1 MQRILSKRVLR
12 DIRENLL
19 RYLALFFLVAMVMYM
34 VVAIVGAS
42 ETIMQGTEESA
53 AVHHREDGQF
63 GVFVPL
69 TDSEVTQIT
78 DKGVTVQQDFSLD
91 FHQGQATLRIYQAR
105 EKIDLFAPEQGAELP
120 MQGEILLE
128 QHYAEKHEL
137 GLGDTLTVGGRDFIV
152 AGIGSTP
159 DYDATYEKTSDT
171 TVDSNLFGVGFVT
184 AEDYEALKAGGQNFR
199 TEDYTY
205 TYLLNG
211 AMTDQELKELLQS
224 FELDRS
230 KVTDTYFLEMLADAE
245 ETKNDIQDG
254 IRELLDGVNELTDG
268 VDELAEHNTDLTDAA
283 DTLFDAMLEQVN
295 DSLEDAGVEVTL
307 TSSNYEQQLNT
318 MIADPHAYTASMQ
331 EDLQDI
337 KKSLDELQE
346 FRDGV
351 KSYTD
356 GVNAASAGGG
366 ALVGGMSKITENSAA
381 LNQGAYGIF
390 NAILGMV
397 NEQLK
402 TQLEPYAAYGITFSG
417 LTLDGYGEQLD
428 QMAAVF
434 TQKGASQT
442 AAQLAAV
449 KGQLD
454 KVARFR
460 DGVKAYTAGV
470 GEAAGGSQQLFGGL
484 SVLYTASEPLV
495 SGTDAVVDALMDM
508 VEAQLKE
515 NNITVDLTAD
525 NYKEELDRL
534 AAEGSMDIKLR
545 DSLQEAK
552 DTLADLE
559 DFREGIIEYTD
570 AVSEIA
576 DGSKELRDG
585 VRELQEEADDMIEE
599 YFTFDIDNLTQF
611 LIAEDNPR
619 IDAAAGDVVINRF
632 AGILAGIILMVL
644 FTYVISVFVIHNIEK
659 ESSVIGALYALGVT
673 RGQLLFH
680 YLLNPM
686 LISFLGGAVGCI
698 LGFSKYGTGWQMGD
712 SIAYYSLPP
721 MQIVTPGYLLFYS
734 LIMPPV
740 TAAVVNYL
748 VINKK
753 LKRTALSLLRN
764 EQTAGKAG
772 RIQNMNLGNMKFLL
786 RFQIRQMLREIRSA
800 FAVVIGMFICLL
812 ILMLSIDCAV
822 LCINFGNACLE
833 ETKYAYMYTYKYP
846 TEDVPEG
853 GTPAYVENL
862 KKEAYGYNLD
872 VTVLGIDDDNPYFPI
887 ATADKKNEI
896 VISSAAAQKFGVK
909 VGDKLVLSDEVNE
922 RDYAFTVKDIVSFTS
937 GLLILML
944 SIDCAV
950 LCINFGNACLE
961 ETKYAY
967 MYTYKYPTEDVP
979 EGGTPA
985 YVENLKKE
993 AYGYNLDVTVLGID
1007 DDNPYF
1013 PIATAD
1019 KKNEIVIS
1027 SAAAQKFG
1035 VKVGDKLV
1043 LSDEVNERDYAF
1055 TVKDIVSFTSGVYVF
1070 LDRDVMQEL
1079 FDQEDDYYNVV
1090 FADHALDIDNGR
1102 LYATVSK
1109 DNVAESSQIFTDM
1122 MGPMVVMLV
1131 AISAL
1136 IFMIVM
1142 YLMMKVMIDRSAFS
1156 ISLMKVF
1163 GYRRREIRRLYLDG
1177 NFYVIL
1183 LGAVICVPLAKW
1195 SMDLVYPYC
1204 IANVAIGMDLKFTPQ
1219 IYIMIYGGILLCYM
1233 VINFLLVGRL
1243 NKLVP
1248 AEILKNRE

>member
-19 RYLALFFLVAMVMYM
+19 RYLALFFLVALVMYM
-34 VVAIVGAS
+34 VVAIVGAA
-42 ETIMQGTEESA
+42 ETIMQGTKESGRI
-53 AVHHREDGQF
+53 HHREDGQF

-69 TDSEVTQIT
+69 TDDEIAQIT
-78 DKGVTVQQDFSLD
+78 EKGVTLQRDFSLD
-91 FHQGQATLRIYQAR
+91 FHLGQSTLRVYQAR
-105 EKIDLFAPEQGAELP
+105 ETVDLFVPSQGSELP
-120 MQGEILLE
+120 AQGEILLE

-137 GLGDTLTVGGRDFIV
+137 GLGDSLTVGGRDFIV
-152 AGIGSTP
+152 TGIGSTP
-159 DYDATYEKTSDT
+159 DYDAAYEKTSDT

-184 AEDYEALKAGGQNFR
+184 AEDYEALKAGGESLR

-205 TYLLNG
+205 TYLLND

-254 IRELLDGVNELTDG
+254 IRELLDGVNELADG
-268 VDELAEHNTDLTDAA
+268 VDELAEHNAELTDAA

-295 DSLEDAGVEVTL
+295 DSLKDAGVEVTL

-318 MIADPHAYTASMQ
+318 MIANPHAYTASMRQ
-331 EDLQDI
+331 DLQDI

-346 FRDGV
+346 YTDGI
-351 KSYTD
+351 KAYTD
-356 GVNAASAGGG
+356 GVNAASDGSGK
-366 ALVGGMSKITENSAA
+366 LVVGMGQITANSDA
-381 LNQGAYGIF
+381 LNQGADAIF

-397 NEQLK
+397 NEQL
-402 TQLEPYAAYGITFSG
+402 QAQFNAAGFPFSG
-417 LTLDGYGEQLD
+417 LTADGYGKELD
-428 QMAAVF
+428 QMAAMF
-434 TQKGASQT
+434 TQMGASQV
-442 AAQLAAV
+442 AAQLSAV
-449 KGQLD
+449 KSQLD
-454 KVARFR
+454 TVAQFR
-460 DGVKAYTAGV
+460 DGVKAYTKGV
-470 GEAAGGSQQLFGGL
+470 GEASIGNQQLFGGL
-484 SVLYTASEPLV
+484 STLYTASETV
-495 SGTDAVVDALMDM
+495 VDGTDAVVDALIDM

-515 NNITVDLTAD
+515 SDITVDLTSD

-534 AAEGSMDIKLR
+534 MAEGSSVDVKLK
-545 DSLQEAK
+545 DSLNDAK

-559 DFREGIIEYTD
+559 DFREGIIDYTD
-570 AVSEIA
+570 AVDEIA
-576 DGSKELRDG
+576 DGSRELRDG
-585 VRELQEEADDMIEE
+585 VQELQDETDDMIEE
-599 YFTFDIDNLTQF
+599 YFAFDIDNLTQF
-611 LIAEDNPR
+611 LIAADNPR
-619 IDAAAGDVVINRF
+619 IDAAAGDVIINRF

-686 LISFLGGAVGCI
+686 LIAFLGGVVGCI

-721 MQIVTPGYLLFYS
+721 MRIVTPGYLLFYS

-740 TAAVVNYL
+740 TAVVVNYL

-753 LKRTALSLLRN
+753 LKCTALSLLRN

-812 ILMLSIDCAV
+812 ILMMSIDCAV

-909 VGDKLVLSDEVNE
+909 VGEKLVLSDEVNE
-922 RDYAFTVKDIVSFTS
+922 RDYAFTVKNIV
-937 GLLILML
+937 
-944 SIDCAV
+944 
-950 LCINFGNACLE
+950 
-961 ETKYAY
+961 
-967 MYTYKYPTEDVP
+967 
-979 EGGTPA
+979 
-985 YVENLKKE
+985 
-993 AYGYNLDVTVLGID
+993 
-1007 DDNPYF
+1007 
-1013 PIATAD
+1013 
-1019 KKNEIVIS
+1019 
-1027 SAAAQKFG
+1027 
-1035 VKVGDKLV
+1035 
-1043 LSDEVNERDYAF
+1043 R
-1055 TVKDIVSFTSGVYVF
+1055 FTSGVYVF
-1070 LDRDVMQEL
+1070 LDRDIMQEL

-1109 DNVAESSQIFTDM
+1109 ENVEESSQIFTDM

-1183 LGAVICVPLAKW
+1183 LGALICVPLAKW

-1219 IYIMIYGGILLCYM
+1219 IYIMIYGGIWLCYI

-1248 AEILKNRE
+1248 AEVLKNRE

>member
-19 RYLALFFLVAMVMYM
+19 RYLALFFLVALVMYM
-34 VVAIVGAS
+34 VVAIVGAA
-42 ETIMQGTEESA
+42 ETIMQGTKESGRI
-53 AVHHREDGQF
+53 HHREDGQF

-69 TDSEVTQIT
+69 TDDEIAQIT
-78 DKGVTVQQDFSLD
+78 EKGVTLQRDFSLD
-91 FHQGQATLRIYQAR
+91 FHLGQSTLRVYQAR
-105 EKIDLFAPEQGAELP
+105 ETVDLFVPSQGSEVPA
-120 MQGEILLE
+120 QGEILLE

-137 GLGDTLTVGGRDFIV
+137 GLGDSLTVGGRDFIV
-152 AGIGSTP
+152 TGIGSTP
-159 DYDATYEKTSDT
+159 DYDAAYEKTSDT

-184 AEDYEALKAGGQNFR
+184 AEDYEALKAGGESFR

-205 TYLLNG
+205 TYLLND

-254 IRELLDGVNELTDG
+254 IRELLDGVNELADG
-268 VDELAEHNTDLTDAA
+268 VDELAEHNAELTDAA

-295 DSLEDAGVEVTL
+295 DSLKDAGVEVTL

-318 MIADPHAYTASMQ
+318 MIANPHAYTASMRQ
-331 EDLQDI
+331 DLQDI

-346 FRDGV
+346 YKDGIQA
-351 KSYTD
+351 YTD
-356 GVNAASAGGG
+356 GVNAASDGSGK
-366 ALVGGMSKITENSAA
+366 LVVGMGQITANSDA
-381 LNQGAYGIF
+381 LNQGADAIF

-397 NEQLK
+397 NEQLQAQFN
-402 TQLEPYAAYGITFSG
+402 TFVFPFSG
-417 LTLDGYGEQLD
+417 LTTDGYGKELD
-428 QMAAVF
+428 QMAVMF
-434 TQKGASQT
+434 TQMGYSQV
-442 AAQLAAV
+442 AAQLSTV

-454 KVARFR
+454 TVAKFR
-460 DGVKAYTAGV
+460 DGVKAYTKGV
-470 GEAAGGSQQLFGGL
+470 GEASIGNQQLFGGL
-484 SVLYTASEPLV
+484 STLYTASEV
-495 SGTDAVVDALMDM
+495 VVDGTDAVVDALIDM

-515 NNITVDLTAD
+515 SDITVDLTAD
-525 NYKEELDRL
+525 NYKEELERL
-534 AAEGSMDIKLR
+534 TTEGSSVDAKLK
-545 DSLQEAK
+545 DSLKEAK
-552 DTLADLE
+552 ETLADLE
-559 DFREGIIEYTD
+559 DFREGIIDYTD
-570 AVSEIA
+570 AVDEIA
-576 DGSKELRDG
+576 DGSRELRDG
-585 VRELQEEADDMIEE
+585 VQELQDETDDMIEE
-599 YFTFDIDNLTQF
+599 YFAFDIDNLTQF
-611 LIAEDNPR
+611 LITADNPR

-686 LISFLGGAVGCI
+686 LIAFLGGVVGCI

-721 MQIVTPGYLLFYS
+721 MRIVTPGYLLFYS
-734 LIMPPV
+734 LIMPPA

-753 LKRTALSLLRN
+753 LNRTALSLLRN

-812 ILMLSIDCAV
+812 ILMMSIDCAV

-887 ATADKKNEI
+887 VTADKKNEI

-909 VGDKLVLSDEVNE
+909 AGDKLVLSDEVNE
-922 RDYAFTVKDIVSFTS
+922 RDYAFTVKNIV
-937 GLLILML
+937 
-944 SIDCAV
+944 
-950 LCINFGNACLE
+950 N
-961 ETKYAY
+961 
-967 MYTYKYPTEDVP
+967 
-979 EGGTPA
+979 
-985 YVENLKKE
+985 
-993 AYGYNLDVTVLGID
+993 
-1007 DDNPYF
+1007 
-1013 PIATAD
+1013 
-1019 KKNEIVIS
+1019 
-1027 SAAAQKFG
+1027 
-1035 VKVGDKLV
+1035 
-1043 LSDEVNERDYAF
+1043 
-1055 TVKDIVSFTSGVYVF
+1055 FTSGVYVF

-1109 DNVAESSQIFTDM
+1109 ENVEESSQIFTDM

-1163 GYRRREIRRLYLDG
+1163 GYRRREIRKLYLDG

-1183 LGAVICVPLAKW
+1183 LGALICVPLAKW

-1204 IANVAIGMDLKFTPQ
+1204 IANVAIGMDIRFTPQ

-1248 AEILKNRE
+1248 AEVLKNRE

>member
-1 MQRILSKRVLR
+1 MRSGFRRQNWRICRMQRILSKRVLR

-34 VVAIVGAS
+34 VVAIVGAA

-152 AGIGSTP
+152 AGIGSIP

-211 AMTDQELKELLQS
+211 AMTDQELKEPLQS

-331 EDLQDI
+331 QDLQDI

-381 LNQGAYGIF
+381 LNQGADGIF

-402 TQLEPYAAYGITFSG
+402 AQLEPYAAYGITFSR

-454 KVARFR
+454 TVAQFR

-515 NNITVDLTAD
+515 SNITVDLTAD

-534 AAEGSMDIKLR
+534 AAEGSSMDIKLR

-721 MQIVTPGYLLFYS
+721 MQIVTPGYLLF
-734 LIMPPV
+734 
-740 TAAVVNYL
+740 
-748 VINKK
+748 
-753 LKRTALSLLRN
+753 
-764 EQTAGKAG
+764 
-772 RIQNMNLGNMKFLL
+772 
-786 RFQIRQMLREIRSA
+786 
-800 FAVVIGMFICLL
+800 
-812 ILMLSIDCAV
+812 
-822 LCINFGNACLE
+822 
-833 ETKYAYMYTYKYP
+833 
-846 TEDVPEG
+846 
-853 GTPAYVENL
+853 
-862 KKEAYGYNLD
+862 
-872 VTVLGIDDDNPYFPI
+872 TV
-887 ATADKKNEI
+887 
-896 VISSAAAQKFGVK
+896 
-909 VGDKLVLSDEVNE
+909 
-922 RDYAFTVKDIVSFTS
+922 
-937 GLLILML
+937 
-944 SIDCAV
+944 
-950 LCINFGNACLE
+950 
-961 ETKYAY
+961 
-967 MYTYKYPTEDVP
+967 
-979 EGGTPA
+979 
-985 YVENLKKE
+985 
-993 AYGYNLDVTVLGID
+993 
-1007 DDNPYF
+1007 
-1013 PIATAD
+1013 
-1019 KKNEIVIS
+1019 
-1027 SAAAQKFG
+1027 
-1035 VKVGDKLV
+1035 
-1043 LSDEVNERDYAF
+1043 
-1055 TVKDIVSFTSGVYVF
+1055 
-1070 LDRDVMQEL
+1070 
-1079 FDQEDDYYNVV
+1079 
-1090 FADHALDIDNGR
+1090 
-1102 LYATVSK
+1102 
-1109 DNVAESSQIFTDM
+1109 
-1122 MGPMVVMLV
+1122 
-1131 AISAL
+1131 
-1136 IFMIVM
+1136 
-1142 YLMMKVMIDRSAFS
+1142 
-1156 ISLMKVF
+1156 
-1163 GYRRREIRRLYLDG
+1163 
-1177 NFYVIL
+1177 
-1183 LGAVICVPLAKW
+1183 
-1195 SMDLVYPYC
+1195 
-1204 IANVAIGMDLKFTPQ
+1204 
-1219 IYIMIYGGILLCYM
+1219 
-1233 VINFLLVGRL
+1233 
-1243 NKLVP
+1243 
-1248 AEILKNRE
+1248 

>member
-1 MQRILSKRVLR
+1 MRSGFRRRNWRICRMQRILSKRVLR

-19 RYLALFFLVAMVMYM
+19 RYLALFFLVALVMYM
-34 VVAIVGAS
+34 VVAIVGAA
-42 ETIMQGTEESA
+42 ETIMQGTKESGRI
-53 AVHHREDGQF
+53 HHREDGQF

-69 TDSEVTQIT
+69 TDDEIAQIT
-78 DKGVTVQQDFSLD
+78 EKGVTLQRDFSLD
-91 FHQGQATLRIYQAR
+91 FHLGQSTLRVYQAR
-105 EKIDLFAPEQGAELP
+105 ETVDLFVPSQGSEVPA
-120 MQGEILLE
+120 QGEILLE

-137 GLGDTLTVGGRDFIV
+137 GLGDTLTVGGRDFTV
-152 AGIGSTP
+152 SGIGSTP
-159 DYDATYEKTSDT
+159 DYDAAYEKTSDT

-184 AEDYEALKAGGQNFR
+184 AEDYEALKAGGENFR

-205 TYLLNG
+205 TYLLND

-245 ETKNDIQDG
+245 ETRNDIQDG
-254 IRELLDGVNELTDG
+254 IRELLDGVNELADG
-268 VDELAEHNTDLTDAA
+268 VDELAEHNAELTDAV

-295 DSLEDAGVEVTL
+295 DSLKEAGVEVTL
-307 TSSNYEQQLNT
+307 TSSNYEQQLNN
-318 MIADPHAYTASMQ
+318 MIANPHAYTASMRQ
-331 EDLQDI
+331 DLQDI

-346 FRDGV
+346 YKDGI
-351 KSYTD
+351 KAYTD
-356 GVNAASAGGG
+356 GVNAASDGSGK
-366 ALVGGMSKITENSAA
+366 LVVGMGQITANSDA
-381 LNQGAYGIF
+381 LNQGADAIF

-397 NEQLK
+397 NKQL
-402 TQLEPYAAYGITFSG
+402 QAQFSAAGFSG
-417 LTLDGYGEQLD
+417 LTADGYGKELD
-428 QMAAVF
+428 QMAATF
-434 TQKGASQT
+434 TQMGASQV
-442 AAQLAAV
+442 AAQLSAV
-449 KGQLD
+449 KNQLD
-454 KVARFR
+454 KVAQFR
-460 DGVKAYTAGV
+460 DGVKAYTKGV
-470 GEAAGGSQQLFGGL
+470 GEASIGNQQLFCGL
-484 SVLYTASEPLV
+484 STLYTASEPLV

-508 VEAQLKE
+508 VEAQLE
-515 NNITVDLTAD
+515 ESDISVDLTAD
-525 NYKEELDRL
+525 NYKEELERL
-534 AAEGSMDIKLR
+534 TAEGSSVDAKLK
-545 DSLQEAK
+545 DSLKEAK

-559 DFREGIIEYTD
+559 DFREGIIDYTD
-570 AVSEIA
+570 AVDEIA
-576 DGSKELRDG
+576 DGSRELRDG
-585 VRELQEEADDMIEE
+585 VQELQDQTDDMIEE

-611 LIAEDNPR
+611 LIAADNPR

-686 LISFLGGAVGCI
+686 LIAFLGGVVGCI

-721 MQIVTPGYLLFYS
+721 MRIVTPGYLLFYS

-740 TAAVVNYL
+740 TAVVVNYL

-753 LKRTALSLLRN
+753 LKCTALSLLRN

-812 ILMLSIDCAV
+812 ILM
-822 LCINFGNACLE
+822 
-833 ETKYAYMYTYKYP
+833 M
-846 TEDVPEG
+846 
-853 GTPAYVENL
+853 
-862 KKEAYGYNLD
+862 
-872 VTVLGIDDDNPYFPI
+872 
-887 ATADKKNEI
+887 
-896 VISSAAAQKFGVK
+896 
-909 VGDKLVLSDEVNE
+909 
-922 RDYAFTVKDIVSFTS
+922 
-937 GLLILML
+937 

-1070 LDRDVMQEL
+1070 LDRDIMQEL

-1109 DNVAESSQIFTDM
+1109 ENVEESSQIFTDM

-1183 LGAVICVPLAKW
+1183 LGALICVPLAKW

-1248 AEILKNRE
+1248 AEVLKNRE

>member
-19 RYLALFFLVAMVMYM
+19 RYLALFFLVALVMYM
-34 VVAIVGAS
+34 VVAIVGAA
-42 ETIMQGTEESA
+42 ETIMQGTKESGRI
-53 AVHHREDGQF
+53 HHREDGQF

-69 TDSEVTQIT
+69 TDDEIAQIT
-78 DKGVTVQQDFSLD
+78 EKGVTLQRDFSLD
-91 FHQGQATLRIYQAR
+91 FHLGQSTLRVYQAR
-105 EKIDLFAPEQGAELP
+105 ETVDLFVPSQGSEVPA
-120 MQGEILLE
+120 QGEILLE

-137 GLGDTLTVGGRDFIV
+137 RLGDSLTVGGRDFIV
-152 AGIGSTP
+152 TGIGSTP
-159 DYDATYEKTSDT
+159 DYDAAYEKTSDT

-184 AEDYEALKAGGQNFR
+184 AEDYEALKAGGESFR

-205 TYLLNG
+205 TYLLND

-254 IRELLDGVNELTDG
+254 IRELLDGVNELADG
-268 VDELAEHNTDLTDAA
+268 VDELAEHNAELTDAA

-295 DSLEDAGVEVTL
+295 DSLKDAGVEVTL

-318 MIADPHAYTASMQ
+318 MIANPHAYTASMRQ
-331 EDLQDI
+331 DLQDI

-346 FRDGV
+346 YKDGIQA
-351 KSYTD
+351 YTD
-356 GVNAASAGGG
+356 GVNAASDGSGK
-366 ALVGGMSKITENSAA
+366 LVVGMGQITANSDA
-381 LNQGAYGIF
+381 LNQGADAIF

-397 NEQLK
+397 NEQLQAQFN
-402 TQLEPYAAYGITFSG
+402 TFGFPFSG
-417 LTLDGYGEQLD
+417 LTTDGYGKELD
-428 QMAAVF
+428 QMAVMF
-434 TQKGASQT
+434 TQMGYSQV
-442 AAQLAAV
+442 AAQLSTV

-454 KVARFR
+454 TVAKFR
-460 DGVKAYTAGV
+460 DGVKAYTKGV
-470 GEAAGGSQQLFGGL
+470 WEASIGNQQLFGGL
-484 SVLYTASEPLV
+484 STLYTASEV
-495 SGTDAVVDALMDM
+495 VVDGTDAVVDALIDM

-515 NNITVDLTAD
+515 SDITVDLTAD
-525 NYKEELDRL
+525 NYKEELERL
-534 AAEGSMDIKLR
+534 TTEGSSVDAKLK
-545 DSLQEAK
+545 DSLKEAK

-559 DFREGIIEYTD
+559 DFREGIIDYTD
-570 AVSEIA
+570 AVDEIA
-576 DGSKELRDG
+576 DGSRELRDG
-585 VRELQEEADDMIEE
+585 VQELQDETDDMIEE

-611 LIAEDNPR
+611 LIAADNPR
-619 IDAAAGDVVINRF
+619 IDAAAGDVIINRF

-686 LISFLGGAVGCI
+686 LIAFLGGVVGCI

-721 MQIVTPGYLLFYS
+721 MRIVTPGYLLFYS

-740 TAAVVNYL
+740 TAVVVNYL

-753 LKRTALSLLRN
+753 LKCTALSLLRN

-812 ILMLSIDCAV
+812 ILMMSIDCAV

-909 VGDKLVLSDEVNE
+909 VGE
-922 RDYAFTVKDIVSFTS
+922 
-937 GLLILML
+937 
-944 SIDCAV
+944 
-950 LCINFGNACLE
+950 
-961 ETKYAY
+961 
-967 MYTYKYPTEDVP
+967 
-979 EGGTPA
+979 
-985 YVENLKKE
+985 
-993 AYGYNLDVTVLGID
+993 
-1007 DDNPYF
+1007 
-1013 PIATAD
+1013 
-1019 KKNEIVIS
+1019 
-1027 SAAAQKFG
+1027 
-1035 VKVGDKLV
+1035 KLV

-1070 LDRDVMQEL
+1070 LDRDIMQEL

-1109 DNVAESSQIFTDM
+1109 ENVEESSQIFTDM

-1183 LGAVICVPLAKW
+1183 LGALICVPLAKW

-1219 IYIMIYGGILLCYM
+1219 IYIMIYGGIWLCYM

-1248 AEILKNRE
+1248 AEVLKNRE

>member
-1 MQRILSKRVLR
+1 MRSGFRRQNWRICRMQRILSKRVLR

-19 RYLALFFLVAMVMYM
+19 RYLALFFLVALVMYM
-34 VVAIVGAS
+34 VVAIVGAA
-42 ETIMQGTEESA
+42 ETIMQGTKESGRL
-53 AVHHREDGQF
+53 HHREDGQF

-69 TDSEVTQIT
+69 TDGEIAQIT
-78 DKGVTVQQDFSLD
+78 EKGVTLQRDFSMD
-91 FHQGQATLRIYQAR
+91 FHLGQSTLRVYQAR
-105 EKIDLFAPEQGAELP
+105 ENVDLFVSSQGSEVPA
-120 MQGEILLE
+120 QGEILLE

-137 GLGDTLTVGGRDFIV
+137 GLGDTLTVGGRDFTV
-152 AGIGSTP
+152 TGIGSTP
-159 DYDATYEKTSDT
+159 DYDAAYEKTSDT

-184 AEDYEALKAGGQNFR
+184 AQDYEALKAGGENFR

-205 TYLLNG
+205 TYLLND

-254 IRELLDGVNELTDG
+254 IRELLDGVNELADG
-268 VDELAEHNTDLTDAA
+268 VDELAEHNAELTDAA

-295 DSLEDAGVEVTL
+295 DSLKDAGVEVTL

-318 MIADPHAYTASMQ
+318 MITNPHAYTASIRQ
-331 EDLQDI
+331 DLQEA
-337 KKSLDELQE
+337 KKSLEELQE
-346 FRDGV
+346 YKDGI
-351 KSYTD
+351 KAYTD
-356 GVNAASAGGG
+356 GVNAASDGSGK
-366 ALVGGMSKITENSAA
+366 LVVGMGQITANSDA
-381 LNQGAYGIF
+381 LNQGADAIF

-397 NEQLK
+397 NEQLQA
-402 TQLEPYAAYGITFSG
+402 QLSTVKS
-417 LTLDGYGEQLD
+417 QLD
-428 QMAAVF
+428 TV
-434 TQKGASQT
+434 
-442 AAQLAAV
+442 AQ
-449 KGQLD
+449 
-454 KVARFR
+454 FR
-460 DGVKAYTAGV
+460 DGVKTYTKGV
-470 GEAAGGSQQLFGGL
+470 GEASIGSQQLFCGL
-484 SVLYTASEPLV
+484 STLYTASETV
-495 SGTDAVVDALMDM
+495 VDGTDAVVDALIDM

-515 NNITVDLTAD
+515 SDITVDLTSD

-534 AAEGSMDIKLR
+534 MAEGSSVDVKLK
-545 DSLQEAK
+545 DSLNDAK

-559 DFREGIIEYTD
+559 DFREGIIDYTD
-570 AVSEIA
+570 AVDEIA
-576 DGSKELRDG
+576 DGSRELRDG
-585 VRELQEEADDMIEE
+585 VQELQDETDDMIEE
-599 YFTFDIDNLTQF
+599 YFAFDIDNLTQF
-611 LIAEDNPR
+611 LIAADNPR
-619 IDAAAGDVVINRF
+619 MDAAAGDVVINRF

-680 YLLNPM
+680 YLLNPL

-698 LGFSKYGTGWQMGD
+698 LGFSEYGTGWQMGD

-721 MQIVTPGYLLFYS
+721 MRIVTPGYLLFYS

-753 LKRTALSLLRN
+753 LKCTALSLLRN

-812 ILMLSIDCAV
+812 ILMMSIDCAV

-846 TEDVPEG
+846 TENVPEG
-853 GTPAYVENL
+853 GIPAYVENL

-887 ATADKKNEI
+887 VTADKKNEI

-922 RDYAFTVKDIVSFTS
+922 RDYAFTVKNIV
-937 GLLILML
+937 
-944 SIDCAV
+944 
-950 LCINFGNACLE
+950 N
-961 ETKYAY
+961 
-967 MYTYKYPTEDVP
+967 
-979 EGGTPA
+979 
-985 YVENLKKE
+985 
-993 AYGYNLDVTVLGID
+993 
-1007 DDNPYF
+1007 
-1013 PIATAD
+1013 
-1019 KKNEIVIS
+1019 
-1027 SAAAQKFG
+1027 
-1035 VKVGDKLV
+1035 
-1043 LSDEVNERDYAF
+1043 
-1055 TVKDIVSFTSGVYVF
+1055 FTSGVYVF

-1109 DNVAESSQIFTDM
+1109 ENVEESSQIFTDM

-1183 LGAVICVPLAKW
+1183 LGALICVPLAKW

-1204 IANVAIGMDLKFTPQ
+1204 IANVAIGMDIKFTPQ
-1219 IYIMIYGGILLCYM
+1219 IYIMIYGGIWLCYI

-1248 AEILKNRE
+1248 AEVLKNRE

>member
-34 VVAIVGAS
+34 VVAIVGAA

-254 IRELLDGVNELTDG
+254 IRELLDGVNELADG

-318 MIADPHAYTASMQ
+318 MIADPHAYTASMRQ
-331 EDLQDI
+331 DLQDI

-381 LNQGAYGIF
+381 LNQGADGIF

-402 TQLEPYAAYGITFSG
+402 ARLEPYAAYGITFSG

-454 KVARFR
+454 TVAQFR

-495 SGTDAVVDALMDM
+495 SGTDAIVDALMDM

-534 AAEGSMDIKLR
+534 AAEGSSMDIKLR

-764 EQTAGKAG
+764 EQPAGKAG
-772 RIQNMNLGNMKFLL
+772 RVQNMNLGNMKFLL

-822 LCINFGNACLE
+822 LCINFGNA
-833 ETKYAYMYTYKYP
+833 
-846 TEDVPEG
+846 
-853 GTPAYVENL
+853 
-862 KKEAYGYNLD
+862 
-872 VTVLGIDDDNPYFPI
+872 
-887 ATADKKNEI
+887 
-896 VISSAAAQKFGVK
+896 
-909 VGDKLVLSDEVNE
+909 
-922 RDYAFTVKDIVSFTS
+922 
-937 GLLILML
+937 
-944 SIDCAV
+944 
-950 LCINFGNACLE
+950 
-961 ETKYAY
+961 
-967 MYTYKYPTEDVP
+967 
-979 EGGTPA
+979 
-985 YVENLKKE
+985 
-993 AYGYNLDVTVLGID
+993 
-1007 DDNPYF
+1007 
-1013 PIATAD
+1013 
-1019 KKNEIVIS
+1019 
-1027 SAAAQKFG
+1027 
-1035 VKVGDKLV
+1035 
-1043 LSDEVNERDYAF
+1043 
-1055 TVKDIVSFTSGVYVF
+1055 
-1070 LDRDVMQEL
+1070 
-1079 FDQEDDYYNVV
+1079 
-1090 FADHALDIDNGR
+1090 
-1102 LYATVSK
+1102 
-1109 DNVAESSQIFTDM
+1109 
-1122 MGPMVVMLV
+1122 
-1131 AISAL
+1131 
-1136 IFMIVM
+1136 
-1142 YLMMKVMIDRSAFS
+1142 
-1156 ISLMKVF
+1156 
-1163 GYRRREIRRLYLDG
+1163 
-1177 NFYVIL
+1177 
-1183 LGAVICVPLAKW
+1183 
-1195 SMDLVYPYC
+1195 
-1204 IANVAIGMDLKFTPQ
+1204 
-1219 IYIMIYGGILLCYM
+1219 
-1233 VINFLLVGRL
+1233 
-1243 NKLVP
+1243 
-1248 AEILKNRE
+1248 

>member
-19 RYLALFFLVAMVMYM
+19 RYLALFFLVALVMYM
-34 VVAIVGAS
+34 VVAIVGAA
-42 ETIMQGTEESA
+42 ETIMQGTKESGRI
-53 AVHHREDGQF
+53 HHREDGQF

-69 TDSEVTQIT
+69 TDDEIAQIT
-78 DKGVTVQQDFSLD
+78 EKGVTLQRDFSLD
-91 FHQGQATLRIYQAR
+91 FHLGQSTLRVYQAR
-105 EKIDLFAPEQGAELP
+105 ETVDLFVPSQGSELP
-120 MQGEILLE
+120 AQGEILLE

-137 GLGDTLTVGGRDFIV
+137 GLGDSLTVGGRDFIV
-152 AGIGSTP
+152 TGIGSTP
-159 DYDATYEKTSDT
+159 DYDAAYEKTSDT

-184 AEDYEALKAGGQNFR
+184 AEDYEALKAGGESLR

-205 TYLLNG
+205 TYLLND

-254 IRELLDGVNELTDG
+254 IRELLDGVNELADG
-268 VDELAEHNTDLTDAA
+268 VDELAEHNAELTDAA

-295 DSLEDAGVEVTL
+295 DSLKDAGVEVTL

-318 MIADPHAYTASMQ
+318 MIANPHAYTASMRQ
-331 EDLQDI
+331 DLQDI

-346 FRDGV
+346 YTDGI
-351 KSYTD
+351 KAYTD
-356 GVNAASAGGG
+356 GVNAASDGSGK
-366 ALVGGMSKITENSAA
+366 LVVGMGQITANSDA
-381 LNQGAYGIF
+381 LNQGADAIF

-397 NEQLK
+397 NEQL
-402 TQLEPYAAYGITFSG
+402 QAQFNAAGFPFSG
-417 LTLDGYGEQLD
+417 LTADGYGKELD
-428 QMAAVF
+428 QMAAMF
-434 TQKGASQT
+434 TQMGASQV
-442 AAQLAAV
+442 AAQLSAV
-449 KGQLD
+449 KSQLD
-454 KVARFR
+454 TVAQFR
-460 DGVKAYTAGV
+460 DGVKAYTKGV
-470 GEAAGGSQQLFGGL
+470 GEASIGNQQLFGGL
-484 SVLYTASEPLV
+484 STLYTASEV
-495 SGTDAVVDALMDM
+495 VVDGTDAVVDALIDM

-515 NNITVDLTAD
+515 SDITVDLTAD
-525 NYKEELDRL
+525 NYKEELERL
-534 AAEGSMDIKLR
+534 TTEGSSVDAKLK
-545 DSLQEAK
+545 DSLKEAK

-559 DFREGIIEYTD
+559 DFREGIIDYTD
-570 AVSEIA
+570 AVDEIA
-576 DGSKELRDG
+576 DGSRELRDG
-585 VRELQEEADDMIEE
+585 VQELQDETDDMIEE

-611 LIAEDNPR
+611 LIAADNPR
-619 IDAAAGDVVINRF
+619 MDAAAGDVIINRF

-686 LISFLGGAVGCI
+686 LIAFLGGAVGCI
-698 LGFSKYGTGWQMGD
+698 LGFSEYGTGWQMGD
-712 SIAYYSLPP
+712 STAYYSLPP
-721 MQIVTPGYLLFYS
+721 MRIVTPGYLLFYS

-753 LKRTALSLLRN
+753 LKCTALSLLRN

-812 ILMLSIDCAV
+812 ILMMSIDCAV

-909 VGDKLVLSDEVNE
+909 AGDKLVLSDEVNE
-922 RDYAFTVKDIVSFTS
+922 RDYAFTVKNIV
-937 GLLILML
+937 
-944 SIDCAV
+944 
-950 LCINFGNACLE
+950 N
-961 ETKYAY
+961 
-967 MYTYKYPTEDVP
+967 
-979 EGGTPA
+979 
-985 YVENLKKE
+985 
-993 AYGYNLDVTVLGID
+993 
-1007 DDNPYF
+1007 
-1013 PIATAD
+1013 
-1019 KKNEIVIS
+1019 
-1027 SAAAQKFG
+1027 
-1035 VKVGDKLV
+1035 
-1043 LSDEVNERDYAF
+1043 
-1055 TVKDIVSFTSGVYVF
+1055 FTSGVYVF
-1070 LDRDVMQEL
+1070 LNRDVMQEL

-1109 DNVAESSQIFTDM
+1109 ENVEESSQIFTDM

-1183 LGAVICVPLAKW
+1183 LGALICVPLAKW

-1248 AEILKNRE
+1248 AEVLKNRE

>member
-19 RYLALFFLVAMVMYM
+19 RYLALFFLVALVMYM
-34 VVAIVGAS
+34 VVAIVGAA
-42 ETIMQGTEESA
+42 ETIMQGTKESGRI
-53 AVHHREDGQF
+53 HHREDGQF

-69 TDSEVTQIT
+69 TDDEIAQIT
-78 DKGVTVQQDFSLD
+78 EKGVTLQRDFSLD
-91 FHQGQATLRIYQAR
+91 FHLGQSTLRVYQAR
-105 EKIDLFAPEQGAELP
+105 ETVDLFVPSQGSEVPA
-120 MQGEILLE
+120 QGEILLE

-137 GLGDTLTVGGRDFIV
+137 RLGDSLTVGGRDFIV
-152 AGIGSTP
+152 TGIGSTP
-159 DYDATYEKTSDT
+159 DYDAAYEKTSDT

-184 AEDYEALKAGGQNFR
+184 AEDYEALKAGGESFR

-205 TYLLNG
+205 TYLLND

-254 IRELLDGVNELTDG
+254 IRELLDGVNELADG
-268 VDELAEHNTDLTDAA
+268 VDELAEHNAELTDAA

-295 DSLEDAGVEVTL
+295 DSLKDAGVEVTL

-318 MIADPHAYTASMQ
+318 MIANPHAYTASMRQ
-331 EDLQDI
+331 DLQDI

-346 FRDGV
+346 YKDGIQA
-351 KSYTD
+351 YTD
-356 GVNAASAGGG
+356 GVYAASDGSGK
-366 ALVGGMSKITENSAA
+366 LVVGMGQITANSDA
-381 LNQGAYGIF
+381 LNQGADAIF

-397 NEQLK
+397 NEQLQAQFN
-402 TQLEPYAAYGITFSG
+402 TFGFPFSG
-417 LTLDGYGEQLD
+417 LTTDGYGKELD
-428 QMAAVF
+428 QMAVMF
-434 TQKGASQT
+434 TQMGYSQV
-442 AAQLAAV
+442 AAQLSTV

-454 KVARFR
+454 TVAKFR
-460 DGVKAYTAGV
+460 DGVKAYTKGV
-470 GEAAGGSQQLFGGL
+470 WEASIGNQQLFGGL
-484 SVLYTASEPLV
+484 STLYTASEV
-495 SGTDAVVDALMDM
+495 VVDGTDAVVDALIDM

-515 NNITVDLTAD
+515 SDITVDLTAD
-525 NYKEELDRL
+525 NYKEELERL
-534 AAEGSMDIKLR
+534 TTEGSSVDAKLK
-545 DSLQEAK
+545 DSLKEAK

-559 DFREGIIEYTD
+559 DFREGIIDYTD
-570 AVSEIA
+570 AVDEIA
-576 DGSKELRDG
+576 DGSRELRDG
-585 VRELQEEADDMIEE
+585 VQELQDETDDMIEE

-611 LIAEDNPR
+611 LIAADNPR
-619 IDAAAGDVVINRF
+619 IDAAAGDVIINRF

-686 LISFLGGAVGCI
+686 LIAFLGGVVGCI

-721 MQIVTPGYLLFYS
+721 MRIVTPGYLLFYS

-740 TAAVVNYL
+740 TAVVVNYL

-753 LKRTALSLLRN
+753 LKCTALSLLRN

-937 GLLILML
+937 G
-944 SIDCAV
+944 
-950 LCINFGNACLE
+950 
-961 ETKYAY
+961 
-967 MYTYKYPTEDVP
+967 
-979 EGGTPA
+979 
-985 YVENLKKE
+985 
-993 AYGYNLDVTVLGID
+993 
-1007 DDNPYF
+1007 
-1013 PIATAD
+1013 
-1019 KKNEIVIS
+1019 
-1027 SAAAQKFG
+1027 
-1035 VKVGDKLV
+1035 
-1043 LSDEVNERDYAF
+1043 
-1055 TVKDIVSFTSGVYVF
+1055 VYVF

-1090 FADHALDIDNGR
+1090 FADHALDIDNCR

-1183 LGAVICVPLAKW
+1183 LGALICVPLAKW

-1219 IYIMIYGGILLCYM
+1219 IYIMIYGGIWLCYM

-1248 AEILKNRE
+1248 AEVLKNRE

>member
-34 VVAIVGAS
+34 VVAIVGAA
-42 ETIMQGTEESA
+42 ETIMQGTKESGRL
-53 AVHHREDGQF
+53 HHREDGQF

-69 TDSEVTQIT
+69 TDEEIAQIT
-78 DKGVTVQQDFSLD
+78 EKGVTLQRDFSLD
-91 FHQGQATLRIYQAR
+91 FHLGQSTLRVYRAR
-105 EKIDLFAPEQGAELP
+105 ETVDLFVPSQGSELP
-120 MQGEILLE
+120 AQGEILLE

-137 GLGDTLTVGGRDFIV
+137 GLGDSLTVGGRDFIV
-152 AGIGSTP
+152 TGIGSTP
-159 DYDATYEKTSDT
+159 DYDAAYEKTSDT

-184 AEDYEALKAGGQNFR
+184 AEDYEALKTVGENFR

-205 TYLLNG
+205 TYLLND

-254 IRELLDGVNELTDG
+254 IRELLDGVNELADG
-268 VDELAEHNTDLTDAA
+268 VDELAEHNTELTDAA

-295 DSLEDAGVEVTL
+295 DSLKEAGVEVTL

-318 MIADPHAYTASMQ
+318 MIANPHAYTASMRQ
-331 EDLQDI
+331 DLQDI

-346 FRDGV
+346 YTDGI
-351 KSYTD
+351 KAYTD
-356 GVNAASAGGG
+356 GVNAASDGSGK
-366 ALVGGMSKITENSAA
+366 LVVGMGQITANSDA
-381 LNQGAYGIF
+381 LNQGADAIF

-397 NEQLK
+397 NEQLQAQFS
-402 TQLEPYAAYGITFSG
+402 TFGFPFSG
-417 LTLDGYGEQLD
+417 LTTDGYGKELD
-428 QMAAVF
+428 QMAVMF
-434 TQKGASQT
+434 TQMGYSQV
-442 AAQLAAV
+442 AAQLSTV
-449 KGQLD
+449 KDQLD
-454 KVARFR
+454 TVAQFR
-460 DGVKAYTAGV
+460 NGVKAYTKGV
-470 GEAAGGSQQLFGGL
+470 GEASIGNQQLFCGL
-484 SVLYTASEPLV
+484 STLYTASEV
-495 SGTDAVVDALMDM
+495 VVDGTDAVVDALIDM

-515 NNITVDLTAD
+515 SDITVDLTAD
-525 NYKEELDRL
+525 NYKEELERL
-534 AAEGSMDIKLR
+534 TAEGSSVDVKLK
-545 DSLQEAK
+545 DSLKEAK

-559 DFREGIIEYTD
+559 DFREGIIDYTD
-570 AVSEIA
+570 AVDEIA
-576 DGSKELRDG
+576 DGSRELRDG
-585 VRELQEEADDMIEE
+585 VQELQDETDDMIEE

-611 LIAEDNPR
+611 LIAADNPR
-619 IDAAAGDVVINRF
+619 MDAAAGDVVINRF

-764 EQTAGKAG
+764 EQPAGKAG
-772 RIQNMNLGNMKFLL
+772 RVQNMNLGNMKFLL

-872 VTVLGIDDDNPYFPI
+872 VTVLGIDDDNPYFH
-887 ATADKKNEI
+887 I
-896 VISSAAAQKFGVK
+896 V
-909 VGDKLVLSDEVNE
+909 
-922 RDYAFTVKDIVSFTS
+922 
-937 GLLILML
+937 
-944 SIDCAV
+944 
-950 LCINFGNACLE
+950 
-961 ETKYAY
+961 
-967 MYTYKYPTEDVP
+967 
-979 EGGTPA
+979 
-985 YVENLKKE
+985 
-993 AYGYNLDVTVLGID
+993 
-1007 DDNPYF
+1007 
-1013 PIATAD
+1013 TAD

-1070 LDRDVMQEL
+1070 LDRDIMQEL

-1109 DNVAESSQIFTDM
+1109 ENVEESSQIFTDM

-1163 GYRRREIRRLYLDG
+1163 GYRRREIRKLYLDG

-1183 LGAVICVPLAKW
+1183 LGALICVPLAKW

-1248 AEILKNRE
+1248 AEVLKNRE

>member
-12 DIRENLL
+12 DIRGNLL
-19 RYLALFFLVAMVMYM
+19 RYLALFFLVALVMYM
-34 VVAIVGAS
+34 VVAIVGAA
-42 ETIMQGTEESA
+42 ETIMQGTKESGRI
-53 AVHHREDGQF
+53 HHREDGQF

-69 TDSEVTQIT
+69 TDDEIAQIT
-78 DKGVTVQQDFSLD
+78 EKGVTLQRDFSLD
-91 FHQGQATLRIYQAR
+91 FHLGQSTLRVYRAR
-105 EKIDLFAPEQGAELP
+105 ETVDLFVPSQGSKVPA
-120 MQGEILLE
+120 QGEILLE

-137 GLGDTLTVGGRDFIV
+137 GLGDTLTVGGRDFTV
-152 AGIGSTP
+152 TGIGSTP
-159 DYDATYEKTSDT
+159 DYDAAYEKTSDT

-184 AEDYEALKAGGQNFR
+184 AEDYEALKAGGENFR

-205 TYLLNG
+205 TYLLND

-254 IRELLDGVNELTDG
+254 IRELLDGVNELADG
-268 VDELAEHNTDLTDAA
+268 VDELAEHNAELTDAA

-295 DSLEDAGVEVTL
+295 DSLKDAGVEVRL

-318 MIADPHAYTASMQ
+318 MIANPHAYTASIRQ
-331 EDLQDI
+331 DLQEA
-337 KKSLDELQE
+337 KKSLEALQE
-346 FRDGV
+346 YKDGI
-351 KSYTD
+351 KAYTE
-356 GVNAASAGGG
+356 GVNAASDGSGK
-366 ALVGGMSKITENSAA
+366 LVVGMGQITANSDA
-381 LNQGAYGIF
+381 LNQGADAIF

-397 NEQLK
+397 NEQL
-402 TQLEPYAAYGITFSG
+402 QAQFSAAGFPFSG
-417 LTLDGYGEQLD
+417 LTADGYGKELD
-428 QMAAVF
+428 QMAAMF
-434 TQKGASQT
+434 TQMGDSQV
-442 AAQLAAV
+442 AAQLSTV

-454 KVARFR
+454 TVAQFR
-460 DGVKAYTAGV
+460 DGVKTYTKGV
-470 GEAAGGSQQLFGGL
+470 GEASIGNQQLFCGL
-484 SVLYTASEPLV
+484 STLYTASESLV

-508 VEAQLKE
+508 VEAQLE
-515 NNITVDLTAD
+515 ESDISVDLTAD
-525 NYKEELDRL
+525 NYKEELERL
-534 AAEGSMDIKLR
+534 TAEGSSVDVKLK
-545 DSLQEAK
+545 DSLNDAK

-559 DFREGIIEYTD
+559 DFREGIIDYTD
-570 AVSEIA
+570 AVDEIA
-576 DGSKELRDG
+576 DGSRELRDG
-585 VRELQEEADDMIEE
+585 VQELQDETDDMIEE
-599 YFTFDIDNLTQF
+599 YFAFDIDNLTQF
-611 LIAEDNPR
+611 LIAADNPR

-686 LISFLGGAVGCI
+686 LIAFLGGVVGCI

-721 MQIVTPGYLLFYS
+721 MRIVTPGYLLFYS

-740 TAAVVNYL
+740 TAVVVNYL

-753 LKRTALSLLRN
+753 LKCTALSLLRN

-812 ILMLSIDCAV
+812 ILMMSIDCAV

-909 VGDKLVLSDEVNE
+909 VGE
-922 RDYAFTVKDIVSFTS
+922 
-937 GLLILML
+937 
-944 SIDCAV
+944 
-950 LCINFGNACLE
+950 
-961 ETKYAY
+961 
-967 MYTYKYPTEDVP
+967 
-979 EGGTPA
+979 
-985 YVENLKKE
+985 
-993 AYGYNLDVTVLGID
+993 
-1007 DDNPYF
+1007 
-1013 PIATAD
+1013 
-1019 KKNEIVIS
+1019 
-1027 SAAAQKFG
+1027 
-1035 VKVGDKLV
+1035 KLV

-1070 LDRDVMQEL
+1070 LDRDIMQEL

-1109 DNVAESSQIFTDM
+1109 ENVEESSQIFTDM

-1183 LGAVICVPLAKW
+1183 LGALICVPLAKW

-1248 AEILKNRE
+1248 AEVLKNRE

>member
-19 RYLALFFLVAMVMYM
+19 RYLALFFLVALVMYM
-34 VVAIVGAS
+34 VVAIVGAA
-42 ETIMQGTEESA
+42 ETIMQGTKESGRI
-53 AVHHREDGQF
+53 HHREDGQF

-69 TDSEVTQIT
+69 TDDEIAQIT
-78 DKGVTVQQDFSLD
+78 EKGVTLQRDFSLD
-91 FHQGQATLRIYQAR
+91 FHLGQSTLRVYRAR
-105 EKIDLFAPEQGAELP
+105 ETIDLFVPSQGSELP
-120 MQGEILLE
+120 AQGEILLE
-128 QHYAEKHEL
+128 QHYAEKHKL
-137 GLGDTLTVGGRDFIV
+137 GLGDSLTVGGRDFIV
-152 AGIGSTP
+152 TGIGSTP
-159 DYDATYEKTSDT
+159 DYDAAYEKTSDT

-184 AEDYEALKAGGQNFR
+184 AEDYEALKAGGENFR

-205 TYLLNG
+205 TYLLND

-245 ETKNDIQDG
+245 ETKNDLQDG
-254 IRELLDGVNELTDG
+254 IRELLDGVNELADG
-268 VDELAEHNTDLTDAA
+268 VDELAEHNAELTDAA

-295 DSLEDAGVEVTL
+295 DSLKDAGVEVTL

-318 MIADPHAYTASMQ
+318 MIANPHAYTASMRQ
-331 EDLQDI
+331 DLQDI

-346 FRDGV
+346 YKDGIQA
-351 KSYTD
+351 YTD
-356 GVNAASAGGG
+356 GVNAASDGSGK
-366 ALVGGMSKITENSAA
+366 LVVGMGQITANSDA
-381 LNQGAYGIF
+381 LNQGADAIF

-397 NEQLK
+397 NEQLQAQFN
-402 TQLEPYAAYGITFSG
+402 TFGFPFSG
-417 LTLDGYGEQLD
+417 LTTDGYGKELD
-428 QMAAVF
+428 QMAVMF
-434 TQKGASQT
+434 TQMGYSQV
-442 AAQLAAV
+442 AAQLSTV

-454 KVARFR
+454 TVAKFR
-460 DGVKAYTAGV
+460 DGVKAYTKGV
-470 GEAAGGSQQLFGGL
+470 GEASIGNQQLFGGL
-484 SVLYTASEPLV
+484 STLYTASEV
-495 SGTDAVVDALMDM
+495 VVDGTDAVVDALIDM

-515 NNITVDLTAD
+515 SDITVDLTAD
-525 NYKEELDRL
+525 NYKEELERL
-534 AAEGSMDIKLR
+534 TTEGSSVDAKLK
-545 DSLQEAK
+545 DSLKEAK

-559 DFREGIIEYTD
+559 DFREGIIDYTD
-570 AVSEIA
+570 AVDEIA
-576 DGSKELRDG
+576 DGSRELRDG
-585 VRELQEEADDMIEE
+585 VQELQDETDDMIEE

-611 LIAEDNPR
+611 LIAADNPR
-619 IDAAAGDVVINRF
+619 IDAAAGDVIINRF

-686 LISFLGGAVGCI
+686 LIAFLGGVVGCI

-721 MQIVTPGYLLFYS
+721 MRIVTPGYLLFYS

-740 TAAVVNYL
+740 TAVVVNYL

-753 LKRTALSLLRN
+753 LKCTALSLLRN

-812 ILMLSIDCAV
+812 ILMMSIDCAV

-887 ATADKKNEI
+887 VTADKKNEI

-909 VGDKLVLSDEVNE
+909 AGDKLVLSDEVNE
-922 RDYAFTVKDIVSFTS
+922 RDYAFTVKNIV
-937 GLLILML
+937 
-944 SIDCAV
+944 
-950 LCINFGNACLE
+950 N
-961 ETKYAY
+961 
-967 MYTYKYPTEDVP
+967 
-979 EGGTPA
+979 
-985 YVENLKKE
+985 
-993 AYGYNLDVTVLGID
+993 
-1007 DDNPYF
+1007 
-1013 PIATAD
+1013 
-1019 KKNEIVIS
+1019 
-1027 SAAAQKFG
+1027 
-1035 VKVGDKLV
+1035 
-1043 LSDEVNERDYAF
+1043 
-1055 TVKDIVSFTSGVYVF
+1055 FTSGVYVF

-1109 DNVAESSQIFTDM
+1109 ENVEESSQIFTDM

-1163 GYRRREIRRLYLDG
+1163 GYHRREIRRLYLDG

-1183 LGAVICVPLAKW
+1183 LGALICVPLAKW

-1248 AEILKNRE
+1248 AEVLKNRE

>member
-34 VVAIVGAS
+34 VVAIVGAA
-42 ETIMQGTEESA
+42 ETIMQGTKESGRL
-53 AVHHREDGQF
+53 HHREDGQF

-69 TDSEVTQIT
+69 TDGEFAQIT
-78 DKGVTVQQDFSLD
+78 EKGVTLQRDFSMD
-91 FHQGQATLRIYQAR
+91 FHLGQSTLRVYQAR
-105 EKIDLFAPEQGAELP
+105 ENVDLFVSSQGSEVPA
-120 MQGEILLE
+120 QGEILLE

-137 GLGDTLTVGGRDFIV
+137 GLGDTLTVGGRDFTV
-152 AGIGSTP
+152 SGIGSTP
-159 DYDATYEKTSDT
+159 DYDAAYEKTSDT

-184 AEDYEALKAGGQNFR
+184 AEDYEALKAGGENFR

-205 TYLLNG
+205 TYLLND

-245 ETKNDIQDG
+245 ETRNDIQDG
-254 IRELLDGVNELTDG
+254 IRELLDGVNELADG
-268 VDELAEHNTDLTDAA
+268 VDELAEHNAELTDAV

-295 DSLEDAGVEVTL
+295 DSLKEAGVEVTL
-307 TSSNYEQQLNT
+307 TSSNYEQQLNN
-318 MIADPHAYTASMQ
+318 MIANPHAYTASMRQ
-331 EDLQDI
+331 DLQDI

-346 FRDGV
+346 YKDGI
-351 KSYTD
+351 KAYTE
-356 GVNAASAGGG
+356 GVNAASDGSGK
-366 ALVGGMSKITENSAA
+366 LVVGMGQITANSDA
-381 LNQGAYGIF
+381 LNQGADAIF

-397 NEQLK
+397 NKQL
-402 TQLEPYAAYGITFSG
+402 QAQFSAAGFSG
-417 LTLDGYGEQLD
+417 LTADGYGKELD
-428 QMAAVF
+428 QMAATF
-434 TQKGASQT
+434 TQMGASQV
-442 AAQLAAV
+442 AAQLSAV
-449 KGQLD
+449 KNQLD
-454 KVARFR
+454 KVAQFR
-460 DGVKAYTAGV
+460 NGVKAYTKGV
-470 GEAAGGSQQLFGGL
+470 GEASIGNQQLFCGL
-484 SVLYTASEPLV
+484 STLYTASEPLV

-508 VEAQLKE
+508 VEAQLE
-515 NNITVDLTAD
+515 ESDISVDLTAD
-525 NYKEELDRL
+525 NYKEELERL
-534 AAEGSMDIKLR
+534 TAEGSSVDAKLK
-545 DSLQEAK
+545 DSLKEAK

-559 DFREGIIEYTD
+559 DFREGIIDYTD
-570 AVSEIA
+570 AVDEIA
-576 DGSKELRDG
+576 DGSRELRDG
-585 VRELQEEADDMIEE
+585 VQELQDQTDDMIEE

-611 LIAEDNPR
+611 LIAADNPR
-619 IDAAAGDVVINRF
+619 IDAAAGDVIINRF
-632 AGILAGIILMVL
+632 AGILAGIILMIL

-686 LISFLGGAVGCI
+686 LIAFLGGVVGCI
-698 LGFSKYGTGWQMGD
+698 LGFSKYGTGWQMDD

-721 MQIVTPGYLLFYS
+721 MRIVTPGYLLFYS

-753 LKRTALSLLRN
+753 LKCTALSLLRN

-812 ILMLSIDCAV
+812 ILIMSIDCAV

-909 VGDKLVLSDEVNE
+909 AGDKLVLSDEVNE
-922 RDYAFTVKDIVSFTS
+922 RDYAFTVKNIV
-937 GLLILML
+937 
-944 SIDCAV
+944 
-950 LCINFGNACLE
+950 N
-961 ETKYAY
+961 
-967 MYTYKYPTEDVP
+967 
-979 EGGTPA
+979 
-985 YVENLKKE
+985 
-993 AYGYNLDVTVLGID
+993 
-1007 DDNPYF
+1007 
-1013 PIATAD
+1013 
-1019 KKNEIVIS
+1019 
-1027 SAAAQKFG
+1027 
-1035 VKVGDKLV
+1035 
-1043 LSDEVNERDYAF
+1043 
-1055 TVKDIVSFTSGVYVF
+1055 FTSGVYVF

-1090 FADHALDIDNGR
+1090 FADHTLDIDNGR

-1109 DNVAESSQIFTDM
+1109 ENVEESSQIFTDM

-1131 AISAL
+1131 VISAL

-1183 LGAVICVPLAKW
+1183 LGALICVPLAKW

-1248 AEILKNRE
+1248 AEVLKNRE

>member
-19 RYLALFFLVAMVMYM
+19 RYLALFFLVALVMYM
-34 VVAIVGAS
+34 VVAIVGAA
-42 ETIMQGTEESA
+42 ETIMQGTKESGRI
-53 AVHHREDGQF
+53 HHREDGQF

-69 TDSEVTQIT
+69 TDDEIAQIT
-78 DKGVTVQQDFSLD
+78 EKGVTLQRDFSLD
-91 FHQGQATLRIYQAR
+91 FHLGQSTLRVYRAR
-105 EKIDLFAPEQGAELP
+105 ETVDLFVPSQGSELP
-120 MQGEILLE
+120 AQGEILLE

-137 GLGDTLTVGGRDFIV
+137 GLGDTLTVGGRDFTV
-152 AGIGSTP
+152 SGIGSTP
-159 DYDATYEKTSDT
+159 DYDAAYEKTSDT

-184 AEDYEALKAGGQNFR
+184 AEDYEALKAGGENFR

-205 TYLLNG
+205 TYLLND

-230 KVTDTYFLEMLADAE
+230 KVTDTYFLEMLADEE

-254 IRELLDGVNELTDG
+254 IRELLDGVNELADG
-268 VDELAEHNTDLTDAA
+268 VDELAEHNAELTDAA

-295 DSLEDAGVEVTL
+295 DSLKEAGVEVTL
-307 TSSNYEQQLNT
+307 TSSNYEQQLNN
-318 MIADPHAYTASMQ
+318 MIANPHAYTASMRQ
-331 EDLQDI
+331 DLQDI

-346 FRDGV
+346 YKDGI
-351 KSYTD
+351 KAYTD
-356 GVNAASAGGG
+356 GVNAASDGSGK
-366 ALVGGMSKITENSAA
+366 LVVGMGQITANSDA
-381 LNQGAYGIF
+381 LNQGADAIF

-397 NEQLK
+397 NEQLQAQFS
-402 TQLEPYAAYGITFSG
+402 TSGFTFLG
-417 LTLDGYGEQLD
+417 LTTDGYGKELD
-428 QMAAVF
+428 QMAATF
-434 TQKGASQT
+434 TQRGAPQV
-442 AAQLAAV
+442 AAQLSAV
-449 KGQLD
+449 KSQLD
-454 KVARFR
+454 TVAQFR
-460 DGVKAYTAGV
+460 DGVKAYTKGV
-470 GEAAGGSQQLFGGL
+470 GEASIGNQQLFCGL
-484 SVLYTASEPLV
+484 STLYTASETV
-495 SGTDAVVDALMDM
+495 VDGTDAVVDALIDM

-515 NNITVDLTAD
+515 SDITVDLTAD
-525 NYKEELDRL
+525 NYREELERL
-534 AAEGSMDIKLR
+534 TAEGSSVDVKLK
-545 DSLQEAK
+545 DSLKEAK
-552 DTLADLE
+552 DTLVDLE
-559 DFREGIIEYTD
+559 DFREGIIDYTD
-570 AVSEIA
+570 AVDEIA
-576 DGSKELRDG
+576 DGSRELRDG
-585 VRELQEEADDMIEE
+585 VQELQDETDDMIEE
-599 YFTFDIDNLTQF
+599 YFAFDIDNLTQF
-611 LIAEDNPR
+611 LIAADNPR
-619 IDAAAGDVVINRF
+619 IDAAAGDVIINRF

-686 LISFLGGAVGCI
+686 LIAFLGGVVGCI

-721 MQIVTPGYLLFYS
+721 MRIVTPGYLLFYS

-753 LKRTALSLLRN
+753 LKCTALSLLRN

-812 ILMLSIDCAV
+812 ILM
-822 LCINFGNACLE
+822 
-833 ETKYAYMYTYKYP
+833 M
-846 TEDVPEG
+846 
-853 GTPAYVENL
+853 
-862 KKEAYGYNLD
+862 
-872 VTVLGIDDDNPYFPI
+872 
-887 ATADKKNEI
+887 
-896 VISSAAAQKFGVK
+896 
-909 VGDKLVLSDEVNE
+909 
-922 RDYAFTVKDIVSFTS
+922 
-937 GLLILML
+937 

-1070 LDRDVMQEL
+1070 LDRDIMQEL

-1109 DNVAESSQIFTDM
+1109 ENVEESSQIFTDM

-1131 AISAL
+1131 AISVL

-1183 LGAVICVPLAKW
+1183 LGALICVPLAKW

-1248 AEILKNRE
+1248 AEVLKNRE

>member
-19 RYLALFFLVAMVMYM
+19 RYLALFFLVALVMYM
-34 VVAIVGAS
+34 VVAIVGAA
-42 ETIMQGTEESA
+42 ETIMQGTKESGRI
-53 AVHHREDGQF
+53 HHREDGQF

-69 TDSEVTQIT
+69 TDDEIAQIT
-78 DKGVTVQQDFSLD
+78 EKGVTLQRDFSLD
-91 FHQGQATLRIYQAR
+91 FHLGQSTLRVYQAR
-105 EKIDLFAPEQGAELP
+105 ETVDLFVPSQGSELP
-120 MQGEILLE
+120 AQGEILLE

-137 GLGDTLTVGGRDFIV
+137 GLGDTLTVGGRDFTV
-152 AGIGSTP
+152 SGIGSTP
-159 DYDATYEKTSDT
+159 DYDAAYEKTSDT

-184 AEDYEALKAGGQNFR
+184 SEDYEALKADGENFR

-205 TYLLNG
+205 TYLLND

-254 IRELLDGVNELTDG
+254 IRELLDGVNELADG
-268 VDELAEHNTDLTDAA
+268 VDELAEHNAELTDAA

-295 DSLEDAGVEVTL
+295 DSLKDAGVEVTL
-307 TSSNYEQQLNT
+307 TSSNYEQQLNN
-318 MIADPHAYTASMQ
+318 MIANPHAYTASIRQ
-331 EDLQDI
+331 DLQDA
-337 KKSLDELQE
+337 KKSLEELQE
-346 FRDGV
+346 YKDGI
-351 KSYTD
+351 KAYTD
-356 GVNAASAGGG
+356 GVNAASDGSGK
-366 ALVGGMSKITENSAA
+366 LVVGMGQITANSDD
-381 LNQGAYGIF
+381 LNQGADAIF
-390 NAILGMV
+390 NAIMGMV

-402 TQLEPYAAYGITFSG
+402 AQLGPYAAYGIAFSG
-417 LTLDGYGEQLD
+417 LTADGYGKELD
-428 QMAAVF
+428 QMAAMF
-434 TQKGASQT
+434 TQMGASQV
-442 AAQLAAV
+442 AAQLSNV
-449 KGQLD
+449 KSQLD
-454 KVARFR
+454 TVARFR
-460 DGVKAYTAGV
+460 DGVKAYTKGV
-470 GEAAGGSQQLFGGL
+470 GEASIGNQQLFCGL
-484 SVLYTASEPLV
+484 STLYTASEPLV

-508 VEAQLKE
+508 VEAQLE
-515 NNITVDLTAD
+515 ESDISVDLTAD
-525 NYKEELDRL
+525 NYKEELERL
-534 AAEGSMDIKLR
+534 TAEGSSVDAKLK
-545 DSLQEAK
+545 DSLKEAK

-559 DFREGIIEYTD
+559 DFREGIIDYTD
-570 AVSEIA
+570 AVDEIA
-576 DGSKELRDG
+576 DGSRELRDG
-585 VRELQEEADDMIEE
+585 VQELQDETDDMIEE

-611 LIAEDNPR
+611 LIAADNPR
-619 IDAAAGDVVINRF
+619 IDAAAGDVIINRF

-680 YLLNPM
+680 YLLNPL
-686 LISFLGGAVGCI
+686 LISFLGGVVGCI
-698 LGFSKYGTGWQMGD
+698 LGFSEYGTGWQMGD

-721 MQIVTPGYLLFYS
+721 MRIVTPGYLLFYS

-772 RIQNMNLGNMKFLL
+772 RIQNMNLGNMKFLR

-812 ILMLSIDCAV
+812 ILIMSIDCAV

-853 GTPAYVENL
+853 GIPAYVENL

-909 VGDKLVLSDEVNE
+909 AGDKLVLSDEVNE
-922 RDYAFTVKDIVSFTS
+922 RDYAFTVKNIV
-937 GLLILML
+937 
-944 SIDCAV
+944 
-950 LCINFGNACLE
+950 N
-961 ETKYAY
+961 
-967 MYTYKYPTEDVP
+967 
-979 EGGTPA
+979 
-985 YVENLKKE
+985 
-993 AYGYNLDVTVLGID
+993 
-1007 DDNPYF
+1007 
-1013 PIATAD
+1013 
-1019 KKNEIVIS
+1019 
-1027 SAAAQKFG
+1027 
-1035 VKVGDKLV
+1035 
-1043 LSDEVNERDYAF
+1043 
-1055 TVKDIVSFTSGVYVF
+1055 FTSGVYVF

-1109 DNVAESSQIFTDM
+1109 ENVEESSQIFTDM

-1183 LGAVICVPLAKW
+1183 LGALICVPLAKW

-1204 IANVAIGMDLKFTPQ
+1204 IANVAIGMDIKFTPQ
-1219 IYIMIYGGILLCYM
+1219 IYIMIYGGIWLCYI

-1248 AEILKNRE
+1248 AEVLKNRE

>member
-230 KVTDTYFLEMLADAE
+230 KVTDIYFLEMLADAE

-381 LNQGAYGIF
+381 LNQGADGIF

-402 TQLEPYAAYGITFSG
+402 AQLEPYAAYGITFSV

-454 KVARFR
+454 TVAQFR

-534 AAEGSMDIKLR
+534 AAEGSSMDIKLR

-772 RIQNMNLGNMKFLL
+772 RVQNMNLGNMKFLL

-800 FAVVIGMFICLL
+800 FAVVIGMFI
-812 ILMLSIDCAV
+812 
-822 LCINFGNACLE
+822 
-833 ETKYAYMYTYKYP
+833 
-846 TEDVPEG
+846 
-853 GTPAYVENL
+853 
-862 KKEAYGYNLD
+862 
-872 VTVLGIDDDNPYFPI
+872 
-887 ATADKKNEI
+887 
-896 VISSAAAQKFGVK
+896 
-909 VGDKLVLSDEVNE
+909 
-922 RDYAFTVKDIVSFTS
+922 
-937 GLLILML
+937 
-944 SIDCAV
+944 
-950 LCINFGNACLE
+950 
-961 ETKYAY
+961 
-967 MYTYKYPTEDVP
+967 
-979 EGGTPA
+979 
-985 YVENLKKE
+985 
-993 AYGYNLDVTVLGID
+993 
-1007 DDNPYF
+1007 
-1013 PIATAD
+1013 
-1019 KKNEIVIS
+1019 
-1027 SAAAQKFG
+1027 
-1035 VKVGDKLV
+1035 
-1043 LSDEVNERDYAF
+1043 
-1055 TVKDIVSFTSGVYVF
+1055 
-1070 LDRDVMQEL
+1070 
-1079 FDQEDDYYNVV
+1079 
-1090 FADHALDIDNGR
+1090 
-1102 LYATVSK
+1102 
-1109 DNVAESSQIFTDM
+1109 
-1122 MGPMVVMLV
+1122 
-1131 AISAL
+1131 
-1136 IFMIVM
+1136 
-1142 YLMMKVMIDRSAFS
+1142 
-1156 ISLMKVF
+1156 
-1163 GYRRREIRRLYLDG
+1163 
-1177 NFYVIL
+1177 
-1183 LGAVICVPLAKW
+1183 
-1195 SMDLVYPYC
+1195 
-1204 IANVAIGMDLKFTPQ
+1204 
-1219 IYIMIYGGILLCYM
+1219 
-1233 VINFLLVGRL
+1233 
-1243 NKLVP
+1243 
-1248 AEILKNRE
+1248 

>member
-19 RYLALFFLVAMVMYM
+19 RYLALFFLVALVMYM
-34 VVAIVGAS
+34 VVAIVGAA
-42 ETIMQGTEESA
+42 ETIMQGTKESGRI
-53 AVHHREDGQF
+53 HHREDGQF

-69 TDSEVTQIT
+69 TDDEIAQIT
-78 DKGVTVQQDFSLD
+78 EKGVTLQRDFSLD
-91 FHQGQATLRIYQAR
+91 FHLGQSTLRVYQAR
-105 EKIDLFAPEQGAELP
+105 ETVDLFVPSQGSEVPA
-120 MQGEILLE
+120 QGEILLE

-137 GLGDTLTVGGRDFIV
+137 GLGDSLTVGGRDFIV
-152 AGIGSTP
+152 TGIGSTP
-159 DYDATYEKTSDT
+159 DYDAAYEKTSDT
-171 TVDSNLFGVGFVT
+171 TVDSNLFGVGFAT
-184 AEDYEALKAGGQNFR
+184 AEDYEALKAGGESFR

-205 TYLLNG
+205 TYLLND

-254 IRELLDGVNELTDG
+254 IRELLDGVNELADG
-268 VDELAEHNTDLTDAA
+268 VDELAEHNAELTDAA

-295 DSLEDAGVEVTL
+295 DSLKDAGVEVTL

-318 MIADPHAYTASMQ
+318 MIANPHAYTASMRQ
-331 EDLQDI
+331 DLQDI

-346 FRDGV
+346 YKDGIQA
-351 KSYTD
+351 YTD
-356 GVNAASAGGG
+356 GVNAASDGSGK
-366 ALVGGMSKITENSAA
+366 LVVGMGQITANSDA
-381 LNQGAYGIF
+381 LNQGADAIF

-397 NEQLK
+397 NEQLQAQFN
-402 TQLEPYAAYGITFSG
+402 TFVFPFSG
-417 LTLDGYGEQLD
+417 LTTDGYGKELD
-428 QMAAVF
+428 QMAVMF
-434 TQKGASQT
+434 TQMGYSQV
-442 AAQLAAV
+442 AAQLSTV

-454 KVARFR
+454 TVAKFR
-460 DGVKAYTAGV
+460 DGVKAYTKGV
-470 GEAAGGSQQLFGGL
+470 GEASIGNQQLFGGL
-484 SVLYTASEPLV
+484 STLYTASEV
-495 SGTDAVVDALMDM
+495 VVDGTDAVVDALIDM

-515 NNITVDLTAD
+515 SDITVDLTAD
-525 NYKEELDRL
+525 NYKEELERL
-534 AAEGSMDIKLR
+534 TTEGSSVDAKLK
-545 DSLQEAK
+545 DSLKEAK

-559 DFREGIIEYTD
+559 DFREGIIDYTD
-570 AVSEIA
+570 AVDEIA
-576 DGSKELRDG
+576 DGSRELRDG
-585 VRELQEEADDMIEE
+585 VQELQDETDDMIEE
-599 YFTFDIDNLTQF
+599 YFAFDIDNLTQF
-611 LIAEDNPR
+611 LIAADNPR
-619 IDAAAGDVVINRF
+619 MDAAAGDVVINRF

-680 YLLNPM
+680 YLLNPL
-686 LISFLGGAVGCI
+686 LISSLGGAVGCI
-698 LGFSKYGTGWQMGD
+698 LGFSEYGTGWQMGD

-721 MQIVTPGYLLFYS
+721 MRIVTPGYLLFYS

-753 LKRTALSLLRN
+753 LKCTALSLLRN

-812 ILMLSIDCAV
+812 ILMMSIDCAV

-887 ATADKKNEI
+887 VTADKKNEI

-909 VGDKLVLSDEVNE
+909 VGE
-922 RDYAFTVKDIVSFTS
+922 
-937 GLLILML
+937 
-944 SIDCAV
+944 
-950 LCINFGNACLE
+950 
-961 ETKYAY
+961 
-967 MYTYKYPTEDVP
+967 
-979 EGGTPA
+979 
-985 YVENLKKE
+985 
-993 AYGYNLDVTVLGID
+993 
-1007 DDNPYF
+1007 
-1013 PIATAD
+1013 
-1019 KKNEIVIS
+1019 
-1027 SAAAQKFG
+1027 
-1035 VKVGDKLV
+1035 KLV

-1070 LDRDVMQEL
+1070 LDRDIMQEL

-1109 DNVAESSQIFTDM
+1109 ENVEESSQIFTDM

-1183 LGAVICVPLAKW
+1183 LGALICVPLAKW

-1204 IANVAIGMDLKFTPQ
+1204 IANVAIGMDIRFTPQ

-1248 AEILKNRE
+1248 AEVLKNRE

>member
-1 MQRILSKRVLR
+1 MRSGFRRQNWRICRMQRILSKRVLR

-254 IRELLDGVNELTDG
+254 IRELLDGVNELADG

-331 EDLQDI
+331 QDLQDI

-381 LNQGAYGIF
+381 LNQGADGIF

-402 TQLEPYAAYGITFSG
+402 AQLEPYAAYGITFSG

-454 KVARFR
+454 TVAQFR

-534 AAEGSMDIKLR
+534 AAEGSSMDIKLR

-673 RGQLLFH
+673 REQLLFH

-712 SIAYYSLPP
+712 SIA
-721 MQIVTPGYLLFYS
+721 
-734 LIMPPV
+734 
-740 TAAVVNYL
+740 
-748 VINKK
+748 
-753 LKRTALSLLRN
+753 
-764 EQTAGKAG
+764 
-772 RIQNMNLGNMKFLL
+772 
-786 RFQIRQMLREIRSA
+786 
-800 FAVVIGMFICLL
+800 
-812 ILMLSIDCAV
+812 
-822 LCINFGNACLE
+822 
-833 ETKYAYMYTYKYP
+833 
-846 TEDVPEG
+846 
-853 GTPAYVENL
+853 
-862 KKEAYGYNLD
+862 
-872 VTVLGIDDDNPYFPI
+872 
-887 ATADKKNEI
+887 
-896 VISSAAAQKFGVK
+896 
-909 VGDKLVLSDEVNE
+909 
-922 RDYAFTVKDIVSFTS
+922 
-937 GLLILML
+937 
-944 SIDCAV
+944 
-950 LCINFGNACLE
+950 
-961 ETKYAY
+961 
-967 MYTYKYPTEDVP
+967 
-979 EGGTPA
+979 
-985 YVENLKKE
+985 
-993 AYGYNLDVTVLGID
+993 
-1007 DDNPYF
+1007 
-1013 PIATAD
+1013 
-1019 KKNEIVIS
+1019 
-1027 SAAAQKFG
+1027 
-1035 VKVGDKLV
+1035 
-1043 LSDEVNERDYAF
+1043 
-1055 TVKDIVSFTSGVYVF
+1055 
-1070 LDRDVMQEL
+1070 
-1079 FDQEDDYYNVV
+1079 
-1090 FADHALDIDNGR
+1090 
-1102 LYATVSK
+1102 
-1109 DNVAESSQIFTDM
+1109 
-1122 MGPMVVMLV
+1122 
-1131 AISAL
+1131 
-1136 IFMIVM
+1136 
-1142 YLMMKVMIDRSAFS
+1142 
-1156 ISLMKVF
+1156 
-1163 GYRRREIRRLYLDG
+1163 
-1177 NFYVIL
+1177 
-1183 LGAVICVPLAKW
+1183 
-1195 SMDLVYPYC
+1195 
-1204 IANVAIGMDLKFTPQ
+1204 
-1219 IYIMIYGGILLCYM
+1219 
-1233 VINFLLVGRL
+1233 
-1243 NKLVP
+1243 
-1248 AEILKNRE
+1248 

>member
-19 RYLALFFLVAMVMYM
+19 RYLALFFLVALVMYM
-34 VVAIVGAS
+34 VVAIVGAA
-42 ETIMQGTEESA
+42 ETIMQGTKESGRI
-53 AVHHREDGQF
+53 HHREDGQF

-69 TDSEVTQIT
+69 TDDEIAQIT
-78 DKGVTVQQDFSLD
+78 EKGVTLQRDFSLD
-91 FHQGQATLRIYQAR
+91 FHLGQSTLRVYQAR
-105 EKIDLFAPEQGAELP
+105 ETVDLFVPSQGSELP
-120 MQGEILLE
+120 AQGEILLE

-137 GLGDTLTVGGRDFIV
+137 GLGDTLTVGGRDFTV
-152 AGIGSTP
+152 SGIGSTP
-159 DYDATYEKTSDT
+159 DYDAAYEKTSDT

-184 AEDYEALKAGGQNFR
+184 SEDYEALKAGGENFR

-205 TYLLNG
+205 TYLLND

-254 IRELLDGVNELTDG
+254 IRELLDGVNELADG
-268 VDELAEHNTDLTDAA
+268 VDELAEHNAELTDAA

-295 DSLEDAGVEVTL
+295 DSLKDAGVEVTL
-307 TSSNYEQQLNT
+307 TSSNYEQQLNN
-318 MIADPHAYTASMQ
+318 MIANPHAYTASMRQ
-331 EDLQDI
+331 DLQDI

-346 FRDGV
+346 YKDGI
-351 KSYTD
+351 KAYTD
-356 GVNAASAGGG
+356 GVNAASDGSGK
-366 ALVGGMSKITENSAA
+366 LVVGMGQITANSDA
-381 LNQGAYGIF
+381 LNQGADAIF

-397 NEQLK
+397 NEQL
-402 TQLEPYAAYGITFSG
+402 QAQFSAAGFPFSG
-417 LTLDGYGEQLD
+417 LTADGYGKELD
-428 QMAAVF
+428 QMAAMF
-434 TQKGASQT
+434 TQMGASQV
-442 AAQLAAV
+442 AAQLSAV
-449 KGQLD
+449 KNQLD
-454 KVARFR
+454 TVAQFR
-460 DGVKAYTAGV
+460 DGVKAYTKGV
-470 GEAAGGSQQLFGGL
+470 GEASIGNQQLFCGL
-484 SVLYTASEPLV
+484 STLYTASEPLV

-508 VEAQLKE
+508 VEAQLE
-515 NNITVDLTAD
+515 ESDISVDLTAD
-525 NYKEELDRL
+525 NYKEELERL
-534 AAEGSMDIKLR
+534 TAEGSSVDAKLK
-545 DSLQEAK
+545 DSLKEAK

-559 DFREGIIEYTD
+559 DFREGIIDYTD
-570 AVSEIA
+570 AVDEIA
-576 DGSKELRDG
+576 DGSRELRDG
-585 VRELQEEADDMIEE
+585 VQELQDETDDMIEE

-611 LIAEDNPR
+611 LIAADNPR
-619 IDAAAGDVVINRF
+619 IDAAAGDVIINRF

-686 LISFLGGAVGCI
+686 LIAFLGGVVGCL

-721 MQIVTPGYLLFYS
+721 MRIVTPGYLLFYS

-740 TAAVVNYL
+740 TAVVVNYL

-753 LKRTALSLLRN
+753 LKCTALSLLRN

-812 ILMLSIDCAV
+812 ILIMSIDCAV

-909 VGDKLVLSDEVNE
+909 AGDKLVLSDEVNE
-922 RDYAFTVKDIVSFTS
+922 RDYAFTVKNIV
-937 GLLILML
+937 
-944 SIDCAV
+944 
-950 LCINFGNACLE
+950 N
-961 ETKYAY
+961 
-967 MYTYKYPTEDVP
+967 
-979 EGGTPA
+979 
-985 YVENLKKE
+985 
-993 AYGYNLDVTVLGID
+993 
-1007 DDNPYF
+1007 
-1013 PIATAD
+1013 
-1019 KKNEIVIS
+1019 
-1027 SAAAQKFG
+1027 
-1035 VKVGDKLV
+1035 
-1043 LSDEVNERDYAF
+1043 
-1055 TVKDIVSFTSGVYVF
+1055 FTSGVYVF

-1109 DNVAESSQIFTDM
+1109 ENVEESSQIFTDM

-1183 LGAVICVPLAKW
+1183 LGALICVPLAKW

-1248 AEILKNRE
+1248 AEVLKNRE

>member
-1 MQRILSKRVLR
+1 MRSGFRRRNWRICRMQRILSKRVLR

-19 RYLALFFLVAMVMYM
+19 RYLALFFLVALVMYM
-34 VVAIVGAS
+34 VVAIVGAA
-42 ETIMQGTEESA
+42 ETIMQGTKESGRI
-53 AVHHREDGQF
+53 HHREDGQF

-69 TDSEVTQIT
+69 TDDEIAQIT
-78 DKGVTVQQDFSLD
+78 EKGVTLQRDFSLD
-91 FHQGQATLRIYQAR
+91 FHLGQSTLRVYQAR
-105 EKIDLFAPEQGAELP
+105 ETVDLFVPSQGSEVPA
-120 MQGEILLE
+120 QGEILLE

-137 GLGDTLTVGGRDFIV
+137 GLGDSLTVGGRDFIV
-152 AGIGSTP
+152 TGIGSTP
-159 DYDATYEKTSDT
+159 DYDAAYEKTSDT

-184 AEDYEALKAGGQNFR
+184 AEDYEALKAGGESLR

-205 TYLLNG
+205 TYLLND

-254 IRELLDGVNELTDG
+254 IRELLDGVNELADG
-268 VDELAEHNTDLTDAA
+268 VDELAEHNAELTDAA

-295 DSLEDAGVEVTL
+295 DSLKDAGVEVTL

-318 MIADPHAYTASMQ
+318 MIANPHAYTASMRQ
-331 EDLQDI
+331 DLQDI

-346 FRDGV
+346 YKDGIQA
-351 KSYTD
+351 YTD
-356 GVNAASAGGG
+356 GVNAASDGSGK
-366 ALVGGMSKITENSAA
+366 LVVGMGQITANSDA
-381 LNQGAYGIF
+381 LNQGADAIF

-397 NEQLK
+397 NEQLQAQFN
-402 TQLEPYAAYGITFSG
+402 TFGFPFSG
-417 LTLDGYGEQLD
+417 LTTDGYGKELD
-428 QMAAVF
+428 QMAVMF
-434 TQKGASQT
+434 TQMGYSQV
-442 AAQLAAV
+442 AAQLSTV

-454 KVARFR
+454 TVAKFR
-460 DGVKAYTAGV
+460 DGVKAYTKGV
-470 GEAAGGSQQLFGGL
+470 GEASIGNQQLFGGL
-484 SVLYTASEPLV
+484 STLYTASEV
-495 SGTDAVVDALMDM
+495 VVDGTDAVVDALIDM

-515 NNITVDLTAD
+515 SDITVDLTAD
-525 NYKEELDRL
+525 NYREELERL
-534 AAEGSMDIKLR
+534 TAGGSSVDVKLK
-545 DSLQEAK
+545 DSLKDAK
-552 DTLADLE
+552 DTLVDLE
-559 DFREGIIEYTD
+559 DFREGIIDYTD
-570 AVSEIA
+570 AVDEIA
-576 DGSKELRDG
+576 DGSRELRDG
-585 VRELQEEADDMIEE
+585 VQELQDETDDMIEE
-599 YFTFDIDNLTQF
+599 YFAFDIDNLTQF
-611 LIAEDNPR
+611 LIAADNPR

-680 YLLNPM
+680 YLLNPL

-698 LGFSKYGTGWQMGD
+698 LGFSEYGTGWQMGD

-721 MQIVTPGYLLFYS
+721 MRIVTPGYLLFYS

-753 LKRTALSLLRN
+753 LKCTALSLLRN

-853 GTPAYVENL
+853 GIPAYVENL

-887 ATADKKNEI
+887 VTADKKNEI

-922 RDYAFTVKDIVSFTS
+922 RDYAFTVKNI
-937 GLLILML
+937 M
-944 SIDCAV
+944 
-950 LCINFGNACLE
+950 N
-961 ETKYAY
+961 
-967 MYTYKYPTEDVP
+967 
-979 EGGTPA
+979 
-985 YVENLKKE
+985 
-993 AYGYNLDVTVLGID
+993 
-1007 DDNPYF
+1007 
-1013 PIATAD
+1013 
-1019 KKNEIVIS
+1019 
-1027 SAAAQKFG
+1027 
-1035 VKVGDKLV
+1035 
-1043 LSDEVNERDYAF
+1043 
-1055 TVKDIVSFTSGVYVF
+1055 FTSGVYVF

-1109 DNVAESSQIFTDM
+1109 ENVEESSQIFTDM

-1183 LGAVICVPLAKW
+1183 LGALICVPLAKW

-1248 AEILKNRE
+1248 AEVLKNRE

>member
-19 RYLALFFLVAMVMYM
+19 RYLALFFLVALVMYM
-34 VVAIVGAS
+34 VVAIVGAA
-42 ETIMQGTEESA
+42 ETIMQGTKESGRI
-53 AVHHREDGQF
+53 HHREDGQF

-69 TDSEVTQIT
+69 TDDEIAQIT
-78 DKGVTVQQDFSLD
+78 EKGVTLQRDFSLD
-91 FHQGQATLRIYQAR
+91 FHLGQSTLRVYRAR
-105 EKIDLFAPEQGAELP
+105 ETVDLFVPSQGSELP
-120 MQGEILLE
+120 AQGEILLE

-137 GLGDTLTVGGRDFIV
+137 GLGDSLTVGGRDFIV
-152 AGIGSTP
+152 TGIGSTP
-159 DYDATYEKTSDT
+159 DYDAAYEKTSDT

-184 AEDYEALKAGGQNFR
+184 AEDYEALKAGGENFR

-205 TYLLNG
+205 TYLLND

-254 IRELLDGVNELTDG
+254 IRELLDGVNELADG
-268 VDELAEHNTDLTDAA
+268 VDELAEHNTELTDAA

-295 DSLEDAGVEVTL
+295 DSLKEAGVEVTL

-318 MIADPHAYTASMQ
+318 MIANPHAYTASMRQ
-331 EDLQDI
+331 DLQDI
-337 KKSLDELQE
+337 KKSLEELQE
-346 FRDGV
+346 YKDGIQA
-351 KSYTD
+351 YTD
-356 GVNAASAGGG
+356 GVNAASDGSGK
-366 ALVGGMSKITENSAA
+366 LVVGMGQITANSDA
-381 LNQGAYGIF
+381 LNQGADAIF

-397 NEQLK
+397 NEQLQAQFN
-402 TQLEPYAAYGITFSG
+402 TSGFTFLG
-417 LTLDGYGEQLD
+417 LTTDGYGKELD
-428 QMAAVF
+428 QMATTF
-434 TQKGASQT
+434 TQMGAHQV
-442 AAQLAAV
+442 AAQLSAV
-449 KGQLD
+449 KSQLD
-454 KVARFR
+454 TVAQFR
-460 DGVKAYTAGV
+460 DGVKAYTKGV
-470 GEAAGGSQQLFGGL
+470 GEASIGNQQLFGGL
-484 SVLYTASEPLV
+484 STLYTASEV
-495 SGTDAVVDALMDM
+495 VVDGTDAVVDALIDM

-515 NNITVDLTAD
+515 SDITVDLTAD
-525 NYKEELDRL
+525 NYKEELERL
-534 AAEGSMDIKLR
+534 TAEGSSVDAKLK
-545 DSLQEAK
+545 DSLKDAK

-559 DFREGIIEYTD
+559 DFREGIIDYTD
-570 AVSEIA
+570 AVDEIA
-576 DGSKELRDG
+576 DGSRELRDG
-585 VRELQEEADDMIEE
+585 VQELQDETDDMIEE

-611 LIAEDNPR
+611 LIAADNPR

-632 AGILAGIILMVL
+632 AGILSGIILMVL

-698 LGFSKYGTGWQMGD
+698 LGFSEYGTGWQMGD
-712 SIAYYSLPP
+712 STAYYSLPP
-721 MQIVTPGYLLFYS
+721 MRIVTPGYLLFYS

-753 LKRTALSLLRN
+753 LKCTALSLLRN

-812 ILMLSIDCAV
+812 ILMMSIDCAV

-922 RDYAFTVKDIVSFTS
+922 RDYAFTVKNIV
-937 GLLILML
+937 
-944 SIDCAV
+944 
-950 LCINFGNACLE
+950 N
-961 ETKYAY
+961 
-967 MYTYKYPTEDVP
+967 
-979 EGGTPA
+979 
-985 YVENLKKE
+985 
-993 AYGYNLDVTVLGID
+993 
-1007 DDNPYF
+1007 
-1013 PIATAD
+1013 
-1019 KKNEIVIS
+1019 
-1027 SAAAQKFG
+1027 
-1035 VKVGDKLV
+1035 
-1043 LSDEVNERDYAF
+1043 
-1055 TVKDIVSFTSGVYVF
+1055 FTSGVYVF

-1109 DNVAESSQIFTDM
+1109 ENVEESSQIFTDM

-1183 LGAVICVPLAKW
+1183 LGALICVPLAKW

-1248 AEILKNRE
+1248 AEVLKNRE

>member
-19 RYLALFFLVAMVMYM
+19 RYLALFFLVALVMYM
-34 VVAIVGAS
+34 VVAIVGAA
-42 ETIMQGTEESA
+42 ETIMQGTKESGRI
-53 AVHHREDGQF
+53 HHREDGQF

-69 TDSEVTQIT
+69 TDDEIAQIT
-78 DKGVTVQQDFSLD
+78 EKGVTLQRDFSLD
-91 FHQGQATLRIYQAR
+91 FHLGQSTLRVYQAR
-105 EKIDLFAPEQGAELP
+105 ETVDLFVPSQGSELP
-120 MQGEILLE
+120 AQGEILLE

-137 GLGDTLTVGGRDFIV
+137 GLGDTLTVGGRDFTV
-152 AGIGSTP
+152 SGIGSTP
-159 DYDATYEKTSDT
+159 DYDAAYEKTSDT

-184 AEDYEALKAGGQNFR
+184 SEDYEALKADGENFR

-205 TYLLNG
+205 TYLLND

-254 IRELLDGVNELTDG
+254 IRELLDGVNELADG
-268 VDELAEHNTDLTDAA
+268 VDELAEHNAELTDAA

-295 DSLEDAGVEVTL
+295 DSLKEAGVEVTL
-307 TSSNYEQQLNT
+307 TSSNYEQQLNN
-318 MIADPHAYTASMQ
+318 MIANPHAYTASMRQ
-331 EDLQDI
+331 DLQDI

-346 FRDGV
+346 YKDGI
-351 KSYTD
+351 KAYTD
-356 GVNAASAGGG
+356 GVNAASDGSGK
-366 ALVGGMSKITENSAA
+366 LVVGMGQITANSDA
-381 LNQGAYGIF
+381 LNQGADAIF

-397 NEQLK
+397 NEQL
-402 TQLEPYAAYGITFSG
+402 QAQFSAASFPFSG
-417 LTLDGYGEQLD
+417 LTADGYGKELD
-428 QMAAVF
+428 QMAATF
-434 TQKGASQT
+434 TQMGASQV
-442 AAQLAAV
+442 AAQLSAV
-449 KGQLD
+449 KSQLD
-454 KVARFR
+454 TVAQFR
-460 DGVKAYTAGV
+460 DGVKAYTKGV
-470 GEAAGGSQQLFGGL
+470 GEASIGNQQLFCGL
-484 SVLYTASEPLV
+484 STLYTASEPLV

-508 VEAQLKE
+508 VEAQLE
-515 NNITVDLTAD
+515 ESDISVDLTAD
-525 NYKEELDRL
+525 NYKEELERL
-534 AAEGSMDIKLR
+534 TAEGSSVDAKLK
-545 DSLQEAK
+545 DSLKEAK

-559 DFREGIIEYTD
+559 DFREGIIDYTD
-570 AVSEIA
+570 AVDEIA
-576 DGSKELRDG
+576 DGSRELRDG
-585 VRELQEEADDMIEE
+585 VQELQDETDDMIEE

-611 LIAEDNPR
+611 LIAADNPR
-619 IDAAAGDVVINRF
+619 IDAAAGDVIINRF

-686 LISFLGGAVGCI
+686 LIAFLGGVVGCI
-698 LGFSKYGTGWQMGD
+698 LGFSKYGTGWQMDD

-721 MQIVTPGYLLFYS
+721 MRIVTPGYLLFYS

-753 LKRTALSLLRN
+753 LKCTALSLLRN

-812 ILMLSIDCAV
+812 ILIMSIDCAV

-909 VGDKLVLSDEVNE
+909 AGDKLVLSDEVNE
-922 RDYAFTVKDIVSFTS
+922 RDYAFTVKNIV
-937 GLLILML
+937 
-944 SIDCAV
+944 
-950 LCINFGNACLE
+950 N
-961 ETKYAY
+961 
-967 MYTYKYPTEDVP
+967 
-979 EGGTPA
+979 
-985 YVENLKKE
+985 
-993 AYGYNLDVTVLGID
+993 
-1007 DDNPYF
+1007 
-1013 PIATAD
+1013 
-1019 KKNEIVIS
+1019 
-1027 SAAAQKFG
+1027 
-1035 VKVGDKLV
+1035 
-1043 LSDEVNERDYAF
+1043 
-1055 TVKDIVSFTSGVYVF
+1055 FTSGVYVF

-1109 DNVAESSQIFTDM
+1109 ENVEESSQIFTDM

-1131 AISAL
+1131 VISAL

-1183 LGAVICVPLAKW
+1183 LGALICVPLAKW
-1195 SMDLVYPYC
+1195 SMDPVYPYC

-1248 AEILKNRE
+1248 AEVLKNRE

>member
-12 DIRENLL
+12 DIRGNLL
-19 RYLALFFLVAMVMYM
+19 RYLALFFLVALVMYM
-34 VVAIVGAS
+34 VVAIVGAA
-42 ETIMQGTEESA
+42 ETIMQGTKESGRI
-53 AVHHREDGQF
+53 HHREDGQF

-69 TDSEVTQIT
+69 TDDEIAQIT
-78 DKGVTVQQDFSLD
+78 EKGVTLQRDFSLD
-91 FHQGQATLRIYQAR
+91 FHLGQSTLRVYRAR
-105 EKIDLFAPEQGAELP
+105 ETVDLFVPSQGSKVPA
-120 MQGEILLE
+120 QGEILLE

-137 GLGDTLTVGGRDFIV
+137 GLGDTLTVGGRDFTV
-152 AGIGSTP
+152 TGIGSTP
-159 DYDATYEKTSDT
+159 DYDAAYEKTSDT

-184 AEDYEALKAGGQNFR
+184 AEDYEALKVGGENFR

-205 TYLLNG
+205 TYLLND

-254 IRELLDGVNELTDG
+254 IRELLDGVNELADG
-268 VDELAEHNTDLTDAA
+268 VDELAEHNAELTDAA

-295 DSLEDAGVEVTL
+295 DSLKDAGVEVTL

-318 MIADPHAYTASMQ
+318 MIANPHAYTASMRQ
-331 EDLQDI
+331 DLQDI

-346 FRDGV
+346 YTDGI
-351 KSYTD
+351 KAYTD
-356 GVNAASAGGG
+356 GVNAASDGSGK
-366 ALVGGMSKITENSAA
+366 LVVGMGQITANSDA
-381 LNQGAYGIF
+381 LNQGADAIF

-397 NEQLK
+397 NEQLQAQFR
-402 TQLEPYAAYGITFSG
+402 TSGFPFLG
-417 LTLDGYGEQLD
+417 LTTDGYGKELD
-428 QMAAVF
+428 QMATTF
-434 TQKGASQT
+434 TQMGDSQV
-442 AAQLAAV
+442 AAQLSAV
-449 KGQLD
+449 KSQLD
-454 KVARFR
+454 TVAQFR
-460 DGVKAYTAGV
+460 DGVKAYTKGV
-470 GEAAGGSQQLFGGL
+470 GEASIGNQQLFGGL
-484 SVLYTASEPLV
+484 STLYTASEV
-495 SGTDAVVDALMDM
+495 VVDGTDAVVDALIDM

-515 NNITVDLTAD
+515 SDITVDLTAD
-525 NYKEELDRL
+525 NYKEELECL
-534 AAEGSMDIKLR
+534 TAEGSSVDVKLK
-545 DSLQEAK
+545 DSLKDAK

-559 DFREGIIEYTD
+559 DFREGIIDYTD
-570 AVSEIA
+570 AVDEIA
-576 DGSKELRDG
+576 DGSRELRDG
-585 VRELQEEADDMIEE
+585 VQELQDETDDMIEE

-611 LIAEDNPR
+611 LIAADNPR
-619 IDAAAGDVVINRF
+619 IDAAAGDVIINRF
-632 AGILAGIILMVL
+632 AGILAGIILMIL

-686 LISFLGGAVGCI
+686 LIAFLGGVVGCI
-698 LGFSKYGTGWQMGD
+698 LGFSKYGTGWQMDD

-721 MQIVTPGYLLFYS
+721 MRIVTPGYLLFYS

-753 LKRTALSLLRN
+753 LKCTALSLLRN
-764 EQTAGKAG
+764 EQTAGKAS

-812 ILMLSIDCAV
+812 ILIMSIDCAV

-909 VGDKLVLSDEVNE
+909 AGDKLVLSDEVNE
-922 RDYAFTVKDIVSFTS
+922 RDYAFTVKNIV
-937 GLLILML
+937 
-944 SIDCAV
+944 
-950 LCINFGNACLE
+950 N
-961 ETKYAY
+961 
-967 MYTYKYPTEDVP
+967 
-979 EGGTPA
+979 
-985 YVENLKKE
+985 
-993 AYGYNLDVTVLGID
+993 
-1007 DDNPYF
+1007 
-1013 PIATAD
+1013 
-1019 KKNEIVIS
+1019 
-1027 SAAAQKFG
+1027 
-1035 VKVGDKLV
+1035 
-1043 LSDEVNERDYAF
+1043 
-1055 TVKDIVSFTSGVYVF
+1055 FTSGVYVF
-1070 LDRDVMQEL
+1070 LNRDVMQEL

-1109 DNVAESSQIFTDM
+1109 ENVEESSQIFTDM

-1183 LGAVICVPLAKW
+1183 LGALICVPLAKW

-1248 AEILKNRE
+1248 AEVLKNRE

>member
-34 VVAIVGAS
+34 VVAIVGAA

-69 TDSEVTQIT
+69 TDSEITQIT

-91 FHQGQATLRIYQAR
+91 FHQDQATLRIYQAR
-105 EKIDLFAPEQGAELP
+105 EKVDLFAPAQGAELL

-268 VDELAEHNTDLTDAA
+268 VDELAEHNTELTDAA

-295 DSLEDAGVEVTL
+295 DSLEDAGVEVML

-318 MIADPHAYTASMQ
+318 MIADPHAYTAFMRQ
-331 EDLQDI
+331 DLQNI

-366 ALVGGMSKITENSAA
+366 TLVGGMSKITENSAA
-381 LNQGAYGIF
+381 LNQGADGIF

-402 TQLEPYAAYGITFSG
+402 AQLEPYAAYGITFSG
-417 LTLDGYGEQLD
+417 LTADGYGEQLD

-434 TQKGASQT
+434 TQMGASQA

-454 KVARFR
+454 TAVQFR

-534 AAEGSMDIKLR
+534 AAEGSSMDIKLR

-552 DTLADLE
+552 DTLVDLE

-585 VRELQEEADDMIEE
+585 VRELQEEAD
-599 YFTFDIDNLTQF
+599 
-611 LIAEDNPR
+611 R
-619 IDAAAGDVVINRF
+619 KSVV
-632 AGILAGIILMVL
+632 
-644 FTYVISVFVIHNIEK
+644 
-659 ESSVIGALYALGVT
+659 
-673 RGQLLFH
+673 
-680 YLLNPM
+680 
-686 LISFLGGAVGCI
+686 
-698 LGFSKYGTGWQMGD
+698 
-712 SIAYYSLPP
+712 
-721 MQIVTPGYLLFYS
+721 
-734 LIMPPV
+734 
-740 TAAVVNYL
+740 
-748 VINKK
+748 
-753 LKRTALSLLRN
+753 
-764 EQTAGKAG
+764 
-772 RIQNMNLGNMKFLL
+772 
-786 RFQIRQMLREIRSA
+786 
-800 FAVVIGMFICLL
+800 
-812 ILMLSIDCAV
+812 
-822 LCINFGNACLE
+822 
-833 ETKYAYMYTYKYP
+833 
-846 TEDVPEG
+846 
-853 GTPAYVENL
+853 
-862 KKEAYGYNLD
+862 
-872 VTVLGIDDDNPYFPI
+872 
-887 ATADKKNEI
+887 
-896 VISSAAAQKFGVK
+896 
-909 VGDKLVLSDEVNE
+909 
-922 RDYAFTVKDIVSFTS
+922 
-937 GLLILML
+937 
-944 SIDCAV
+944 
-950 LCINFGNACLE
+950 
-961 ETKYAY
+961 
-967 MYTYKYPTEDVP
+967 
-979 EGGTPA
+979 
-985 YVENLKKE
+985 
-993 AYGYNLDVTVLGID
+993 
-1007 DDNPYF
+1007 
-1013 PIATAD
+1013 
-1019 KKNEIVIS
+1019 
-1027 SAAAQKFG
+1027 
-1035 VKVGDKLV
+1035 
-1043 LSDEVNERDYAF
+1043 
-1055 TVKDIVSFTSGVYVF
+1055 
-1070 LDRDVMQEL
+1070 
-1079 FDQEDDYYNVV
+1079 
-1090 FADHALDIDNGR
+1090 
-1102 LYATVSK
+1102 
-1109 DNVAESSQIFTDM
+1109 
-1122 MGPMVVMLV
+1122 
-1131 AISAL
+1131 
-1136 IFMIVM
+1136 
-1142 YLMMKVMIDRSAFS
+1142 
-1156 ISLMKVF
+1156 
-1163 GYRRREIRRLYLDG
+1163 
-1177 NFYVIL
+1177 
-1183 LGAVICVPLAKW
+1183 
-1195 SMDLVYPYC
+1195 
-1204 IANVAIGMDLKFTPQ
+1204 
-1219 IYIMIYGGILLCYM
+1219 
-1233 VINFLLVGRL
+1233 
-1243 NKLVP
+1243 
-1248 AEILKNRE
+1248 

>member
-19 RYLALFFLVAMVMYM
+19 RYLALFFLVALVMYM
-34 VVAIVGAS
+34 VVAIVGAA
-42 ETIMQGTEESA
+42 ETIMQGTKESGRI
-53 AVHHREDGQF
+53 HHREDGQF

-69 TDSEVTQIT
+69 TDDEIAQIT
-78 DKGVTVQQDFSLD
+78 EKGVTLQRDFSLD
-91 FHQGQATLRIYQAR
+91 FHLGQSTLRVYRAR
-105 EKIDLFAPEQGAELP
+105 ETVDLFVPSQGSELP
-120 MQGEILLE
+120 AQGEILLE

-137 GLGDTLTVGGRDFIV
+137 GLGDTLTVGGRDFTV
-152 AGIGSTP
+152 SGIGSTP
-159 DYDATYEKTSDT
+159 DYDAAYEKTSDT

-184 AEDYEALKAGGQNFR
+184 AEDYEALKAGGENFR

-205 TYLLNG
+205 TYLLND

-254 IRELLDGVNELTDG
+254 IRELLDGVNELADG
-268 VDELAEHNTDLTDAA
+268 VDELAEHNAELTDAA

-295 DSLEDAGVEVTL
+295 DSLKEAGVEVTL
-307 TSSNYEQQLNT
+307 TSSNYEQQLNN
-318 MIADPHAYTASMQ
+318 MIANPHAYTASMRQ
-331 EDLQDI
+331 DLQDI

-346 FRDGV
+346 YKDGI
-351 KSYTD
+351 KAYTD
-356 GVNAASAGGG
+356 GVNAASDGSGK
-366 ALVGGMSKITENSAA
+366 LVVGMGQITANSDA
-381 LNQGAYGIF
+381 LNQGADAIF

-397 NEQLK
+397 NEQLQAQFS
-402 TQLEPYAAYGITFSG
+402 TSGFTFLG
-417 LTLDGYGEQLD
+417 LTTDGYGKELD
-428 QMAAVF
+428 QMAATF
-434 TQKGASQT
+434 TQRGAPQV
-442 AAQLAAV
+442 AAQLSTV

-454 KVARFR
+454 TVAQFL
-460 DGVKAYTAGV
+460 DGVKAYTKGV
-470 GEAAGGSQQLFGGL
+470 GEASIGSQQLFGGL
-484 SVLYTASEPLV
+484 STLYTASETV
-495 SGTDAVVDALMDM
+495 VDGTDAVVDALIDM

-515 NNITVDLTAD
+515 SDITVDLTAD
-525 NYKEELDRL
+525 NYKEELERL
-534 AAEGSMDIKLR
+534 TAEGSSVDVKLK
-545 DSLQEAK
+545 DSLNDAK

-559 DFREGIIEYTD
+559 DFREGIIDYTD
-570 AVSEIA
+570 AVDEIA
-576 DGSKELRDG
+576 GGSRELRDG
-585 VRELQEEADDMIEE
+585 VQELQDETDDMIEE

-611 LIAEDNPR
+611 LIAADNPK
-619 IDAAAGDVVINRF
+619 IDAAAGDVIINRF

-686 LISFLGGAVGCI
+686 LIAFLGGVVGCI

-721 MQIVTPGYLLFYS
+721 MRIVTPGYLLFYS
-734 LIMPPV
+734 LIMPPA

-753 LKRTALSLLRN
+753 LNRTALSLLRN

-812 ILMLSIDCAV
+812 ILMMSIDCAV

-887 ATADKKNEI
+887 VTADKKNEI

-909 VGDKLVLSDEVNE
+909 AGDKLVLSDEVNE
-922 RDYAFTVKDIVSFTS
+922 RDYAFTVKNIV
-937 GLLILML
+937 
-944 SIDCAV
+944 
-950 LCINFGNACLE
+950 N
-961 ETKYAY
+961 
-967 MYTYKYPTEDVP
+967 
-979 EGGTPA
+979 
-985 YVENLKKE
+985 
-993 AYGYNLDVTVLGID
+993 
-1007 DDNPYF
+1007 
-1013 PIATAD
+1013 
-1019 KKNEIVIS
+1019 
-1027 SAAAQKFG
+1027 
-1035 VKVGDKLV
+1035 
-1043 LSDEVNERDYAF
+1043 
-1055 TVKDIVSFTSGVYVF
+1055 FTSGVYVF

-1109 DNVAESSQIFTDM
+1109 ENVEESSQIFTDM

-1163 GYRRREIRRLYLDG
+1163 GYRRREIRKLYLDG

-1183 LGAVICVPLAKW
+1183 LGALICVPLAKW

-1204 IANVAIGMDLKFTPQ
+1204 IANVAIGMDIRFTPQ

-1248 AEILKNRE
+1248 AEVLKNRE

>member
-19 RYLALFFLVAMVMYM
+19 RYLALFFLVALVMYM
-34 VVAIVGAS
+34 VVAIVGAA
-42 ETIMQGTEESA
+42 ETIMQGTKESGRL
-53 AVHHREDGQF
+53 HHREDGQF

-69 TDSEVTQIT
+69 TDGEITQIT
-78 DKGVTVQQDFSLD
+78 EKGVKLQRDFSMD
-91 FHQGQATLRIYQAR
+91 FHLGQSTLRVYQAR
-105 EKIDLFAPEQGAELP
+105 ENVDLFVSSQGSEVPA
-120 MQGEILLE
+120 QGEILLE

-137 GLGDTLTVGGRDFIV
+137 GLGDTLTVGGRDFTV
-152 AGIGSTP
+152 TGIGSTP
-159 DYDATYEKTSDT
+159 DYDAAYEKTSDT

-184 AEDYEALKAGGQNFR
+184 AQDYEALKAGGENFR

-205 TYLLNG
+205 TYLLND

-254 IRELLDGVNELTDG
+254 IRELLDGVNELADG
-268 VDELAEHNTDLTDAA
+268 VDELAEHNAELTDAA

-295 DSLEDAGVEVTL
+295 DSLKDAGVEVTL

-318 MIADPHAYTASMQ
+318 MIANPHAYTASIRQ
-331 EDLQDI
+331 DLQEA
-337 KKSLDELQE
+337 KKSLEALQE
-346 FRDGV
+346 YKDGI
-351 KSYTD
+351 KAYTD
-356 GVNAASAGGG
+356 GVNAASDGSGK
-366 ALVGGMSKITENSAA
+366 LVVGMGQITANSDA
-381 LNQGAYGIF
+381 LNQGADAIF

-397 NEQLK
+397 NEQLQA
-402 TQLEPYAAYGITFSG
+402 QLSAAGGPFSG
-417 LTLDGYGEQLD
+417 LTADGYGKELD
-428 QMAAVF
+428 QMAATF
-434 TQKGASQT
+434 TQLGAPQV
-442 AAQLAAV
+442 AAQLSTV
-449 KGQLD
+449 KSQLD
-454 KVARFR
+454 TVAQFR
-460 DGVKAYTAGV
+460 DGVKTYTKGV
-470 GEAAGGSQQLFGGL
+470 GEASIGSQQLFCGL
-484 SVLYTASEPLV
+484 STLYTASETV
-495 SGTDAVVDALMDM
+495 VDGTDAVVDALIDM

-515 NNITVDLTAD
+515 SDITVDLTSD

-534 AAEGSMDIKLR
+534 MAEGSSVDVKLK
-545 DSLQEAK
+545 DSLNDAK

-559 DFREGIIEYTD
+559 DFREGIIDYTD
-570 AVSEIA
+570 AVDEIA
-576 DGSKELRDG
+576 DGSRELRDG
-585 VRELQEEADDMIEE
+585 VQELQDETDDMIEE
-599 YFTFDIDNLTQF
+599 YFAFDIDNLTQF
-611 LIAEDNPR
+611 LIAADNPR

-772 RIQNMNLGNMKFLL
+772 RVQNMNLGNMKFLL

-862 KKEAYGYNLD
+862 KKESYGYNLD

-922 RDYAFTVKDIVSFTS
+922 RDYAFTVKNIV
-937 GLLILML
+937 
-944 SIDCAV
+944 
-950 LCINFGNACLE
+950 
-961 ETKYAY
+961 
-967 MYTYKYPTEDVP
+967 
-979 EGGTPA
+979 
-985 YVENLKKE
+985 
-993 AYGYNLDVTVLGID
+993 
-1007 DDNPYF
+1007 
-1013 PIATAD
+1013 
-1019 KKNEIVIS
+1019 
-1027 SAAAQKFG
+1027 
-1035 VKVGDKLV
+1035 
-1043 LSDEVNERDYAF
+1043 R
-1055 TVKDIVSFTSGVYVF
+1055 FTSGVYVF

-1109 DNVAESSQIFTDM
+1109 ENVEESSQIFTDM

-1183 LGAVICVPLAKW
+1183 LGALICVPLAKW

-1204 IANVAIGMDLKFTPQ
+1204 IANVAIGMDIKFTPQ
-1219 IYIMIYGGILLCYM
+1219 IYIMIYGGIWLCYI

-1248 AEILKNRE
+1248 AEVLKNRE

>member
-19 RYLALFFLVAMVMYM
+19 RYLALFFLVALVMYM
-34 VVAIVGAS
+34 VVAIVGAA
-42 ETIMQGTEESA
+42 ETIMQGTKESGRI
-53 AVHHREDGQF
+53 HHREDGQF

-69 TDSEVTQIT
+69 TDDEIAQIT
-78 DKGVTVQQDFSLD
+78 EKGVTLQRDFSLD
-91 FHQGQATLRIYQAR
+91 FHLGQSTLRVYQAR
-105 EKIDLFAPEQGAELP
+105 ETVDLFVPSQGSEVPA
-120 MQGEILLE
+120 QGEILLE

-137 GLGDTLTVGGRDFIV
+137 GLGDSLTVGGRDFIV
-152 AGIGSTP
+152 TGIGSTP
-159 DYDATYEKTSDT
+159 DYDAAYEKTSDT

-184 AEDYEALKAGGQNFR
+184 AEDYEALKAGGESFR

-205 TYLLNG
+205 TYLLND

-254 IRELLDGVNELTDG
+254 IRELLDGVNELADG
-268 VDELAEHNTDLTDAA
+268 VDELAEHNAELTDAA

-295 DSLEDAGVEVTL
+295 DSLKDAGVEVTL

-318 MIADPHAYTASMQ
+318 MIANPHAYTASMRQ
-331 EDLQDI
+331 DLQDI

-346 FRDGV
+346 YKDGIQA
-351 KSYTD
+351 YTD
-356 GVNAASAGGG
+356 GVNAASDGSGK
-366 ALVGGMSKITENSAA
+366 LVVGMGQITANSDA
-381 LNQGAYGIF
+381 LNQGADAIF

-397 NEQLK
+397 NEQLQAQFN
-402 TQLEPYAAYGITFSG
+402 TFGFPFSG
-417 LTLDGYGEQLD
+417 LTTDGYGKELD
-428 QMAAVF
+428 QMAVMF
-434 TQKGASQT
+434 TQMGYSQV
-442 AAQLAAV
+442 AAQLSTV

-454 KVARFR
+454 TVAKFR
-460 DGVKAYTAGV
+460 DGVKAYTKGV
-470 GEAAGGSQQLFGGL
+470 GEASIGNQQLFGGL
-484 SVLYTASEPLV
+484 STLYTASEV
-495 SGTDAVVDALMDM
+495 VVDGTDAVVDALIDM

-515 NNITVDLTAD
+515 SDITVDLTAD
-525 NYKEELDRL
+525 NYKEELERL
-534 AAEGSMDIKLR
+534 TTEGSSVDAKLK
-545 DSLQEAK
+545 DSLKEAK

-559 DFREGIIEYTD
+559 DFREGIIDYTD
-570 AVSEIA
+570 AVDEIA
-576 DGSKELRDG
+576 DGSRELRDG
-585 VRELQEEADDMIEE
+585 VQELQDETDDMIEE

-611 LIAEDNPR
+611 LIAADNPR
-619 IDAAAGDVVINRF
+619 IDAAAGDVIINRF

-686 LISFLGGAVGCI
+686 LIAFLGGVVGCI

-721 MQIVTPGYLLFYS
+721 MRIVTPGYLLFYS

-740 TAAVVNYL
+740 TAVVVNYL

-753 LKRTALSLLRN
+753 LKCTALSLLRN

-909 VGDKLVLSDEVNE
+909 AGDKLVLSDEVNE
-922 RDYAFTVKDIVSFTS
+922 RDYAFTVKNIV
-937 GLLILML
+937 
-944 SIDCAV
+944 
-950 LCINFGNACLE
+950 N
-961 ETKYAY
+961 
-967 MYTYKYPTEDVP
+967 
-979 EGGTPA
+979 
-985 YVENLKKE
+985 
-993 AYGYNLDVTVLGID
+993 
-1007 DDNPYF
+1007 
-1013 PIATAD
+1013 
-1019 KKNEIVIS
+1019 
-1027 SAAAQKFG
+1027 
-1035 VKVGDKLV
+1035 
-1043 LSDEVNERDYAF
+1043 
-1055 TVKDIVSFTSGVYVF
+1055 FTSGVYVF
-1070 LDRDVMQEL
+1070 LNRDVMQEL

-1109 DNVAESSQIFTDM
+1109 ENVEESSQIFTDM

-1183 LGAVICVPLAKW
+1183 LGALICVPLAKW

-1248 AEILKNRE
+1248 AEVLKNRE

>member
-34 VVAIVGAS
+34 VVAIVGAA

-53 AVHHREDGQF
+53 AAHHREDGQF

-69 TDSEVTQIT
+69 TDSEITQIT

-91 FHQGQATLRIYQAR
+91 FHQDQATLRIYQAR
-105 EKIDLFAPEQGAELP
+105 EKVDLFAPAQGAELL

-268 VDELAEHNTDLTDAA
+268 VDELAEHNTELTDAA

-295 DSLEDAGVEVTL
+295 DSLEDAGVEVML

-318 MIADPHAYTASMQ
+318 MIADPHAYTAFMRQ
-331 EDLQDI
+331 DLQNI

-366 ALVGGMSKITENSAA
+366 TLVGGMSKITENSAA
-381 LNQGAYGIF
+381 LNQGADGIF

-402 TQLEPYAAYGITFSG
+402 AQLEPYAAYGITFSG
-417 LTLDGYGEQLD
+417 LTADGYGEQLD

-434 TQKGASQT
+434 TQMGASQA

-454 KVARFR
+454 TAVQFR

-534 AAEGSMDIKLR
+534 AAEGSSMDIKLR

-559 DFREGIIEYTD
+559 NFREGIIEYTD

-585 VRELQEEADDMIEE
+585 VRELQEEADDMIED

-611 LIAEDNPR
+611 LIAADNPR

-673 RGQLLFH
+673 RG
-680 YLLNPM
+680 
-686 LISFLGGAVGCI
+686 
-698 LGFSKYGTGWQMGD
+698 
-712 SIAYYSLPP
+712 
-721 MQIVTPGYLLFYS
+721 
-734 LIMPPV
+734 
-740 TAAVVNYL
+740 
-748 VINKK
+748 
-753 LKRTALSLLRN
+753 
-764 EQTAGKAG
+764 
-772 RIQNMNLGNMKFLL
+772 
-786 RFQIRQMLREIRSA
+786 
-800 FAVVIGMFICLL
+800 
-812 ILMLSIDCAV
+812 
-822 LCINFGNACLE
+822 
-833 ETKYAYMYTYKYP
+833 
-846 TEDVPEG
+846 
-853 GTPAYVENL
+853 
-862 KKEAYGYNLD
+862 
-872 VTVLGIDDDNPYFPI
+872 
-887 ATADKKNEI
+887 
-896 VISSAAAQKFGVK
+896 
-909 VGDKLVLSDEVNE
+909 
-922 RDYAFTVKDIVSFTS
+922 
-937 GLLILML
+937 
-944 SIDCAV
+944 
-950 LCINFGNACLE
+950 
-961 ETKYAY
+961 
-967 MYTYKYPTEDVP
+967 
-979 EGGTPA
+979 
-985 YVENLKKE
+985 
-993 AYGYNLDVTVLGID
+993 
-1007 DDNPYF
+1007 
-1013 PIATAD
+1013 
-1019 KKNEIVIS
+1019 
-1027 SAAAQKFG
+1027 
-1035 VKVGDKLV
+1035 
-1043 LSDEVNERDYAF
+1043 
-1055 TVKDIVSFTSGVYVF
+1055 
-1070 LDRDVMQEL
+1070 
-1079 FDQEDDYYNVV
+1079 
-1090 FADHALDIDNGR
+1090 
-1102 LYATVSK
+1102 
-1109 DNVAESSQIFTDM
+1109 
-1122 MGPMVVMLV
+1122 
-1131 AISAL
+1131 
-1136 IFMIVM
+1136 
-1142 YLMMKVMIDRSAFS
+1142 
-1156 ISLMKVF
+1156 
-1163 GYRRREIRRLYLDG
+1163 
-1177 NFYVIL
+1177 
-1183 LGAVICVPLAKW
+1183 
-1195 SMDLVYPYC
+1195 
-1204 IANVAIGMDLKFTPQ
+1204 
-1219 IYIMIYGGILLCYM
+1219 
-1233 VINFLLVGRL
+1233 
-1243 NKLVP
+1243 
-1248 AEILKNRE
+1248 

>member
-1 MQRILSKRVLR
+1 MRSGFRRQNWRICRMQRILSKRVLR

-19 RYLALFFLVAMVMYM
+19 RYLALFFLVALVMYM
-34 VVAIVGAS
+34 VVAIVGAA
-42 ETIMQGTEESA
+42 ETIMQGTKESGRL
-53 AVHHREDGQF
+53 HHREDGQF

-69 TDSEVTQIT
+69 TDGEFAQIT
-78 DKGVTVQQDFSLD
+78 EKGVTLQRDFSMD
-91 FHQGQATLRIYQAR
+91 FHLGQSTLRVYQAR
-105 EKIDLFAPEQGAELP
+105 ENVDLFVSSQGSEVPA
-120 MQGEILLE
+120 QGEILLE

-137 GLGDTLTVGGRDFIV
+137 GLGDSLTVGGRDFTV
-152 AGIGSTP
+152 TGIGSTP
-159 DYDATYEKTSDT
+159 DYDAAYEKTSDT

-184 AEDYEALKAGGQNFR
+184 AEDYEALKAGGENFR

-205 TYLLNG
+205 TYLLND
-211 AMTDQELKELLQS
+211 AMTDQELKDMLQS

-254 IRELLDGVNELTDG
+254 IRELLDGVNELADG
-268 VDELAEHNTDLTDAA
+268 VDELAEHNAELTDAA

-295 DSLEDAGVEVTL
+295 DSLKDAGVEVTL

-318 MIADPHAYTASMQ
+318 MIANPHAYTASMRQ
-331 EDLQDI
+331 DLQDI

-346 FRDGV
+346 YKDGIQA
-351 KSYTD
+351 YTD
-356 GVNAASAGGG
+356 GVNAASDGSGK
-366 ALVGGMSKITENSAA
+366 LVVGMGQITANSDA
-381 LNQGAYGIF
+381 LNQGADAIF

-397 NEQLK
+397 NEQLQAQFN
-402 TQLEPYAAYGITFSG
+402 TFGFPFSG
-417 LTLDGYGEQLD
+417 LTTDGYGKELD
-428 QMAAVF
+428 QMAVMF
-434 TQKGASQT
+434 TQMGYSQV
-442 AAQLAAV
+442 AAQLSTV

-454 KVARFR
+454 TVAKFR
-460 DGVKAYTAGV
+460 DGVKAYTKGV
-470 GEAAGGSQQLFGGL
+470 GEASIGNQQLFCGL
-484 SVLYTASEPLV
+484 STLYTASEPLV

-508 VEAQLKE
+508 VEAQLE
-515 NNITVDLTAD
+515 ESDISVDLTAD
-525 NYKEELDRL
+525 NYKEELERL
-534 AAEGSMDIKLR
+534 TAEGSSVDAKLK
-545 DSLQEAK
+545 DSLKEAK

-559 DFREGIIEYTD
+559 DFREGIIDYTD
-570 AVSEIA
+570 AVDEIA
-576 DGSKELRDG
+576 DGSRELRDG
-585 VRELQEEADDMIEE
+585 VQELQDETDDMIEE

-611 LIAEDNPR
+611 LIAADNPR
-619 IDAAAGDVVINRF
+619 MDAAAGDVIINRF

-686 LISFLGGAVGCI
+686 LIAFLGGVVGCI

-721 MQIVTPGYLLFYS
+721 MRIVTPGYLLFYS

-740 TAAVVNYL
+740 TAVVVNYL

-753 LKRTALSLLRN
+753 LKCTALSLLRN

-812 ILMLSIDCAV
+812 ILMMSIDCAV

-872 VTVLGIDDDNPYFPI
+872 VTVLGIDDDNPYFH
-887 ATADKKNEI
+887 I
-896 VISSAAAQKFGVK
+896 V
-909 VGDKLVLSDEVNE
+909 
-922 RDYAFTVKDIVSFTS
+922 
-937 GLLILML
+937 
-944 SIDCAV
+944 
-950 LCINFGNACLE
+950 
-961 ETKYAY
+961 
-967 MYTYKYPTEDVP
+967 
-979 EGGTPA
+979 
-985 YVENLKKE
+985 
-993 AYGYNLDVTVLGID
+993 
-1007 DDNPYF
+1007 
-1013 PIATAD
+1013 TAD

-1070 LDRDVMQEL
+1070 LDRDIMQEL

-1109 DNVAESSQIFTDM
+1109 ENVEESSQIFTDM

-1183 LGAVICVPLAKW
+1183 LGALICVPLAKW

-1219 IYIMIYGGILLCYM
+1219 IYIMIYGGIWLCYI

-1248 AEILKNRE
+1248 AEVLKNRE

>member
-12 DIRENLL
+12 DIRGNLL
-19 RYLALFFLVAMVMYM
+19 RYLALFFLVALVMYM
-34 VVAIVGAS
+34 VVAIVGAA
-42 ETIMQGTEESA
+42 ETIMQGTKESGRI
-53 AVHHREDGQF
+53 HHREDGQF

-69 TDSEVTQIT
+69 TDDEIAQIT
-78 DKGVTVQQDFSLD
+78 EKGVTLQRDFSLD
-91 FHQGQATLRIYQAR
+91 FHLGQSTLRVYRAR
-105 EKIDLFAPEQGAELP
+105 ETVDLFVPSQGSKVPA
-120 MQGEILLE
+120 QGEILLE
-128 QHYAEKHEL
+128 QHSAEKHEL
-137 GLGDTLTVGGRDFIV
+137 GLGDTLTVGGRDFTV
-152 AGIGSTP
+152 TGIGSTP
-159 DYDATYEKTSDT
+159 DYDAAYEKTSDT

-184 AEDYEALKAGGQNFR
+184 AEDYEALKVGGENFR

-205 TYLLNG
+205 TYLLND

-254 IRELLDGVNELTDG
+254 IRELLDGVNELADG
-268 VDELAEHNTDLTDAA
+268 VDELAEHNAELTDAA

-295 DSLEDAGVEVTL
+295 DSLKDAGVEVTL

-318 MIADPHAYTASMQ
+318 MIANPHAYTASMRQ
-331 EDLQDI
+331 DLQDI

-346 FRDGV
+346 YTDGI
-351 KSYTD
+351 KAYTD
-356 GVNAASAGGG
+356 GVNAASDGSGK
-366 ALVGGMSKITENSAA
+366 LVVGMGQITANSDA
-381 LNQGAYGIF
+381 LNQGADAIF

-397 NEQLK
+397 NEQLQAQFR
-402 TQLEPYAAYGITFSG
+402 TSGFPFLG
-417 LTLDGYGEQLD
+417 LTTDGYGKELD
-428 QMAAVF
+428 QMATTF
-434 TQKGASQT
+434 TQMGDSQV
-442 AAQLAAV
+442 AAQLSAV
-449 KGQLD
+449 KSQLD
-454 KVARFR
+454 TVAQFR
-460 DGVKAYTAGV
+460 DGVKAYTKGV
-470 GEAAGGSQQLFGGL
+470 GEASIGNQQLFCGL
-484 SVLYTASEPLV
+484 STLYTASEV
-495 SGTDAVVDALMDM
+495 VVDGTDAVVDALIDM

-515 NNITVDLTAD
+515 SDITVDLTAD
-525 NYKEELDRL
+525 NYKEELERL
-534 AAEGSMDIKLR
+534 TAEGSSVDVKLK
-545 DSLQEAK
+545 DSLKDAK

-559 DFREGIIEYTD
+559 DFREGIIDYTD
-570 AVSEIA
+570 AVDEIA
-576 DGSKELRDG
+576 DGSRELRDG
-585 VRELQEEADDMIEE
+585 VQELQDETDDMIEE

-611 LIAEDNPR
+611 LIAADNPR
-619 IDAAAGDVVINRF
+619 MDAAAGDVIINRF

-698 LGFSKYGTGWQMGD
+698 LGFSEYGTGWQMGD

-721 MQIVTPGYLLFYS
+721 MRIVTPGYLLFYS

-753 LKRTALSLLRN
+753 LKCTALSLLRN

-846 TEDVPEG
+846 TENVPEG
-853 GTPAYVENL
+853 GIPAYVENL

-887 ATADKKNEI
+887 VTADKKNEI

-922 RDYAFTVKDIVSFTS
+922 RDYAFTVKNIV
-937 GLLILML
+937 
-944 SIDCAV
+944 
-950 LCINFGNACLE
+950 N
-961 ETKYAY
+961 
-967 MYTYKYPTEDVP
+967 
-979 EGGTPA
+979 
-985 YVENLKKE
+985 
-993 AYGYNLDVTVLGID
+993 
-1007 DDNPYF
+1007 
-1013 PIATAD
+1013 
-1019 KKNEIVIS
+1019 
-1027 SAAAQKFG
+1027 
-1035 VKVGDKLV
+1035 
-1043 LSDEVNERDYAF
+1043 
-1055 TVKDIVSFTSGVYVF
+1055 FTSGVYVF

-1102 LYATVSK
+1102 LYATVTK
-1109 DNVAESSQIFTDM
+1109 ENVEESSQIFTDM
-1122 MGPMVVMLV
+1122 MGPMVIMLV

-1183 LGAVICVPLAKW
+1183 LGALICVPLAKW

-1219 IYIMIYGGILLCYM
+1219 IYIMIYGGIWLCYM

-1248 AEILKNRE
+1248 AEVLKNRE

>member
-19 RYLALFFLVAMVMYM
+19 RYLALFFLVALVMYM
-34 VVAIVGAS
+34 VVAIVGAA
-42 ETIMQGTEESA
+42 ETIMQGTKESGRL
-53 AVHHREDGQF
+53 HHREDGQF

-69 TDSEVTQIT
+69 TDGEFAQIT
-78 DKGVTVQQDFSLD
+78 EKGVTLQRDFSMD
-91 FHQGQATLRIYQAR
+91 FHLGQSTLRVYQAR
-105 EKIDLFAPEQGAELP
+105 ENVDLFVPSQGSEVPA
-120 MQGEILLE
+120 QGEILLE

-137 GLGDTLTVGGRDFIV
+137 GLGDSLTVGGRDFIV
-152 AGIGSTP
+152 TGIGSTP
-159 DYDATYEKTSDT
+159 DYDAAYEKTSDT

-184 AEDYEALKAGGQNFR
+184 AEDYEALKAGGESFR

-205 TYLLNG
+205 TYLLND

-254 IRELLDGVNELTDG
+254 IRELLDGVNELADG
-268 VDELAEHNTDLTDAA
+268 VDELAEHNAELTDAA

-295 DSLEDAGVEVTL
+295 DSLKDAGVEVTL

-318 MIADPHAYTASMQ
+318 MIANPHAYTASMRQ
-331 EDLQDI
+331 DLQDI

-346 FRDGV
+346 YKDGIQA
-351 KSYTD
+351 YTD
-356 GVNAASAGGG
+356 GVNAASDGSGK
-366 ALVGGMSKITENSAA
+366 LVVGMGQITANSDA
-381 LNQGAYGIF
+381 LNQGADAIF

-397 NEQLK
+397 NEQLQAQFR
-402 TQLEPYAAYGITFSG
+402 TSGFTFLG
-417 LTLDGYGEQLD
+417 LTADGYGKELD
-428 QMAAVF
+428 QMAAMF
-434 TQKGASQT
+434 TQMGASQV
-442 AAQLAAV
+442 AAQLSAV
-449 KGQLD
+449 KSQLD
-454 KVARFR
+454 TVAQFR
-460 DGVKAYTAGV
+460 DGVKAYTKGV
-470 GEAAGGSQQLFGGL
+470 GEASIGNQQLFCGL
-484 SVLYTASEPLV
+484 STLYTASEPLV

-508 VEAQLKE
+508 VEAQLE
-515 NNITVDLTAD
+515 ESDISVDLTAD
-525 NYKEELDRL
+525 NYKEELERL
-534 AAEGSMDIKLR
+534 TAEGSSVDAKLK
-545 DSLQEAK
+545 DSLKEAK

-559 DFREGIIEYTD
+559 DFREGIIDYTD
-570 AVSEIA
+570 AVDEIA
-576 DGSKELRDG
+576 DGSRELRDG
-585 VRELQEEADDMIEE
+585 VQELQDETDDMIEE

-611 LIAEDNPR
+611 LIAADNPR
-619 IDAAAGDVVINRF
+619 IDAAAGDVIINRF

-686 LISFLGGAVGCI
+686 LIAFLGGVVGCI
-698 LGFSKYGTGWQMGD
+698 LGFSQYGTGWQMGD

-721 MQIVTPGYLLFYS
+721 MRIVTPGYLLFYS

-740 TAAVVNYL
+740 TAVVVNYL

-753 LKRTALSLLRN
+753 LKCTALSLLRN
-764 EQTAGKAG
+764 EKTAGKAG

-812 ILMLSIDCAV
+812 ILMMSIDCAV

-872 VTVLGIDDDNPYFPI
+872 VTVLGIDDGNPYFPI
-887 ATADKKNEI
+887 VTADKKNEI

-922 RDYAFTVKDIVSFTS
+922 RDYAFTVKNIV
-937 GLLILML
+937 
-944 SIDCAV
+944 
-950 LCINFGNACLE
+950 N
-961 ETKYAY
+961 
-967 MYTYKYPTEDVP
+967 
-979 EGGTPA
+979 
-985 YVENLKKE
+985 
-993 AYGYNLDVTVLGID
+993 
-1007 DDNPYF
+1007 
-1013 PIATAD
+1013 
-1019 KKNEIVIS
+1019 
-1027 SAAAQKFG
+1027 
-1035 VKVGDKLV
+1035 
-1043 LSDEVNERDYAF
+1043 
-1055 TVKDIVSFTSGVYVF
+1055 FTSGVYVF

-1109 DNVAESSQIFTDM
+1109 ENVEESSQIFTDM

-1163 GYRRREIRRLYLDG
+1163 GYHRREIRRLYLDG

-1183 LGAVICVPLAKW
+1183 LGALICVPLAKW

-1219 IYIMIYGGILLCYM
+1219 IYIMIYGGIWLCYM

-1248 AEILKNRE
+1248 AEVLKNRE

>member
-19 RYLALFFLVAMVMYM
+19 RYLALFFLVALVMYM
-34 VVAIVGAS
+34 VVAIVGAA
-42 ETIMQGTEESA
+42 ETIMQGTKESGRL
-53 AVHHREDGQF
+53 HHREDGQF

-69 TDSEVTQIT
+69 TDGEIAQIT
-78 DKGVTVQQDFSLD
+78 EKGVTLQRDFSMD
-91 FHQGQATLRIYQAR
+91 FHLGQSTLRVYQAR
-105 EKIDLFAPEQGAELP
+105 ENVDLFVSSQGSEVPA
-120 MQGEILLE
+120 QGEILLE

-137 GLGDTLTVGGRDFIV
+137 GLGDTLTVGGRDFTV
-152 AGIGSTP
+152 TGIGSTP
-159 DYDATYEKTSDT
+159 DYDAAYEKTSDT

-184 AEDYEALKAGGQNFR
+184 AQDYEALKAGGENFR

-205 TYLLNG
+205 TYLLND

-254 IRELLDGVNELTDG
+254 IRELLDGVNELADG
-268 VDELAEHNTDLTDAA
+268 VDELAEHNAELTDAA

-295 DSLEDAGVEVTL
+295 DSLKDAGVEVTL

-318 MIADPHAYTASMQ
+318 MIANPHAYTASIRQ
-331 EDLQDI
+331 DLQEA
-337 KKSLDELQE
+337 KKSLEELQE
-346 FRDGV
+346 YKDGI
-351 KSYTD
+351 KAYTD
-356 GVNAASAGGG
+356 GVNAASDGSGK
-366 ALVGGMSKITENSAA
+366 LVVGMGQITANSDA
-381 LNQGAYGIF
+381 LNQGADAIF

-397 NEQLK
+397 NEQLQA
-402 TQLEPYAAYGITFSG
+402 QLSTVKS
-417 LTLDGYGEQLD
+417 QLD
-428 QMAAVF
+428 TV
-434 TQKGASQT
+434 
-442 AAQLAAV
+442 AQ
-449 KGQLD
+449 
-454 KVARFR
+454 FR
-460 DGVKAYTAGV
+460 DGVKTYTKGV
-470 GEAAGGSQQLFGGL
+470 GEASIGSQQLFCGL
-484 SVLYTASEPLV
+484 STLYTASETV
-495 SGTDAVVDALMDM
+495 VDGTDAVVDALIDM

-515 NNITVDLTAD
+515 SDITVDLTSD

-534 AAEGSMDIKLR
+534 MAEGSSVDVKLK
-545 DSLQEAK
+545 DSLNDAK

-559 DFREGIIEYTD
+559 DFREGIIDYTD
-570 AVSEIA
+570 AVDEIA
-576 DGSKELRDG
+576 DGSRELRDG
-585 VRELQEEADDMIEE
+585 VQELQDETDDMIEE
-599 YFTFDIDNLTQF
+599 YFAFDIDNLTQF
-611 LIAEDNPR
+611 LIAADNPR

-680 YLLNPM
+680 YLLNPL

-698 LGFSKYGTGWQMGD
+698 LGFSEYGTGWQMGD

-721 MQIVTPGYLLFYS
+721 MRIVTPGYLLFYS

-753 LKRTALSLLRN
+753 LKCTALSLLRN

-812 ILMLSIDCAV
+812 ILMMSIDCVV

-853 GTPAYVENL
+853 GIPAYVENL

-887 ATADKKNEI
+887 VTADKKNEI

-922 RDYAFTVKDIVSFTS
+922 RDYAFTVKNIV
-937 GLLILML
+937 
-944 SIDCAV
+944 
-950 LCINFGNACLE
+950 N
-961 ETKYAY
+961 
-967 MYTYKYPTEDVP
+967 
-979 EGGTPA
+979 
-985 YVENLKKE
+985 
-993 AYGYNLDVTVLGID
+993 
-1007 DDNPYF
+1007 
-1013 PIATAD
+1013 
-1019 KKNEIVIS
+1019 
-1027 SAAAQKFG
+1027 
-1035 VKVGDKLV
+1035 
-1043 LSDEVNERDYAF
+1043 
-1055 TVKDIVSFTSGVYVF
+1055 FTSGVYVF

-1109 DNVAESSQIFTDM
+1109 ENVEESSQIFTDM

-1183 LGAVICVPLAKW
+1183 LGALICVPLAKW

-1219 IYIMIYGGILLCYM
+1219 IYIMIYGGIWLCYM
-1233 VINFLLVGRL
+1233 VINFLLVGRM

-1248 AEILKNRE
+1248 AEVLKNRE